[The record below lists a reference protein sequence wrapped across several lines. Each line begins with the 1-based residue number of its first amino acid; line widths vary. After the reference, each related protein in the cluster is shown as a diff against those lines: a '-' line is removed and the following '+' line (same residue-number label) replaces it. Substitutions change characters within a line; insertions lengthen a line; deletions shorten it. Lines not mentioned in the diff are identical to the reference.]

1 MDTNTEPQINSFAG
15 GLNSDDDLSVVATNQ
30 YIDARNIKI
39 SSYRGGEGRDNRH
52 GSLMPVQGVKLAGS
66 FAGEGNKV
74 VATGSIRDYGVI
86 VCIDENENKLKVYSF
101 KNAIGGTV
109 HDQDFNNIQKSRLVV
124 DAPLLPLDDEEK
136 YPDTFDIQLNYES
149 ENNIKLYLTD
159 SIHPIMVFNINSR
172 DERFVYTELD
182 KCLSYP
188 EAVCKPPVFEEYVPG
203 KIEFGVVSYCYQ
215 LYNRYGIHT
224 GASIQCQQIPIGNY
238 DFDNKYVKCGG
249 KQDAISNCGVKIS
262 IQILS
267 NYWHL
272 DYIKVF
278 RVQYTQNGQM
288 PIVSVIY
295 DAKINFDEEHDS
307 SELVINDVGNDPI
320 EHISVEE
327 LNSLQGVRIIPNSLA
342 SKDGFLFAA
351 NTKTIQTTIK
361 DFDKWDARAF
371 RFNYKN
377 ISTVTDID
385 GNNSFTIDAHGK
397 DIEDDSVA
405 VPPFDHDCYD
415 DTYNNINKEASLYSA
430 NFVFDSKYQ
439 WVGGSGKNIE
449 WRFVISSQVE
459 DSCVKENNTRKIGT
473 LYNYSQKE
481 NVQQNN
487 VFYIDKDFKP
497 SVIEKAKF
505 DPGINNNTWLIK
517 SLRRN
522 EIYRY
527 GIVLYDKYCQASPVK
542 WIADIRTPNVTDE
555 GFQLMSSNTIVNGK
569 RYELVIRN
577 LGIQF
582 MVKSLPEGCTGYQIV
597 RCARHESDIAT
608 ISQGVLSSPVSNA
621 YSRSYEGN
629 NDDYQITKYHMF
641 CPTGFL
647 TTNKFIEG
655 YYVHNQL
662 VGNGDDLESQCM
674 TNIDNDK
681 LLQFVSKE
689 ICYQPESFKQF
700 VKDKKYYLQK
710 QSFLF
715 GARGDYKFKDDQY
728 DFIGRG
734 DNGASYDYGPLI
746 GYNRENFKFII
757 PCISNCAVEL
767 FTGRNDD
774 GDARGD
780 FYVNNLTIERPYY
793 DNKTSEICYL
803 DAPYNPS
810 YFYQVNP
817 QAYKNKGIN
826 FVNLSHYFAATIG
839 GLGNDRP
846 YSYALIKDCIL
857 NFDRMYKDDDQSAS
871 ERMEKSGKFI
881 IQKAFAYI
889 KLYEQSI
896 EPVEFAISRFPKNI
910 DDFFNFGAVSKKR
923 NYIQDFQL
931 VDQIKW
937 DQAFKRN
944 FNKNN
949 DEQASSK
956 AYPNYAVSSGGVLFT
971 NMVTGGICN
980 DTNGN
985 ILASF
990 GNYNGGFKSDG
1001 TGKHG
1006 DKNACFGT
1014 GGKCL
1019 LLSCWYKEKGTAGA
1033 ISYYYPKNGNYY
1045 DNFEQE
1051 AYQTETDQPGGEVG
1065 LISYKII
1072 RPTLLG
1078 TYLTNLRQ
1086 QTTPYGGYSFTNRL
1100 TNIYYGDGNYFES
1113 KNKWNTVFDG
1123 DCHVETFEYTSMHK
1137 VYGAYKNGDKLQFPN
1152 THMITYSIPTESN
1165 IWCKFQYGWTFSSN
1179 ARDNYAS
1186 FIQAEPCEITEAYVQ
1201 KEPEYVYNS
1210 VYSVQNTSIP
1220 LAAYDGLN
1228 PQDYN
1233 KTIDTRVYYSD
1244 LKQNDEIIDS
1254 WCKFRSSNF
1263 IDVDQE
1269 YGPITDI
1276 CTFKN
1281 VLTFCQEQ
1289 SFGVLSVNDRSVATD
1304 NSGQNIVLGTG
1315 GVLDRY
1321 DYYSNTYGMHKQQF
1335 CSACTTGGLYW
1346 FDSHNNV
1353 ICLFDGQSV
1362 VQLSKQGKVQN
1373 ILNKYKK
1380 DDNFK
1385 VFYNNRYN
1393 EVIFNVLS
1401 DDMQIV
1407 YNEMLGK
1414 FTSTLTIPFDG
1425 AIQFFNGEYL
1435 VNKNDTVCVY
1445 QYDYL
1450 DESPKSTTR
1459 QLLSSYVKYVVA
1471 QQPLVTKVF
1480 DNQEIVTYE
1489 NLQLQDV
1496 IRDNDDYFSKNHK
1509 YVWQTESQKIE
1520 SSLEE
1525 QVTLRENNHRFAIP
1539 RADGLFGN
1547 RARGKV
1553 MICSIEDV
1561 KPNPAMAIQYI
1572 ITKYR
1577 QSWS

>member
-66 FAGEGNKV
+66 FAGDGNKV
-74 VATGSIRDYGVI
+74 VATGSIRDYGVV
-86 VCIDENENKLKVYSF
+86 VCIDENENRLKIYSF

-109 HDQDFNNIQKSRLVV
+109 HDQDFNDIQKSRLVV
-124 DAPLLPLDDEEK
+124 DAPLLPLDEGEE
-136 YPDTFDIQLNYES
+136 YPDVFDIQLNYES
-149 ENNIKLYLTD
+149 ENNIKLYLAD
-159 SIHPIMVFNINSR
+159 SKHPIMVFNINIDDSLIY
-172 DERFVYTELD
+172 DDLN

-249 KQDAISNCGVKIS
+249 KQGAISNCGVKIS
-262 IQILS
+262 IQIPS

-295 DAKINFDEEHDS
+295 DAKINFDEQHDS
-307 SELVINDVGNDPI
+307 TELVINDVGNDPI
-320 EHISVEE
+320 ENISVEE

-377 ISTVTDID
+377 ISTVTDIN
-385 GNNSFTIDAHGK
+385 GNNSFTIDAHEG
-397 DIEDDSVA
+397 IENDSVA

-430 NFVFDSKYQ
+430 NFVFDSKYR

-459 DSCVKENNTRKIGT
+459 DSCIKENNTRKIGT

-497 SVIEKAKF
+497 SIIQKAEF

-542 WIADIRTPNVTDE
+542 WIADIRTPNVTEE

-621 YSRSYEGN
+621 YSKSYEGN
-629 NDDYQITKYHMF
+629 NDDYQVTKYHMF

-655 YYVHNQL
+655 YNVHNQL
-662 VGNGDDLESQCM
+662 FYNGDDLSSQCM

-700 VKDKKYYLQK
+700 TKDKKYYLQK

-715 GARGDYKFKDDQY
+715 GARGDHKFTDDQY
-728 DFIGRG
+728 DSPR
-734 DNGASYDYGPLI
+734 NGSHNKDYGSLM
-746 GYNRENFKFII
+746 GFNKRTNFKFII

-780 FYVNNLTIERPYY
+780 IYVNKLTIERGYY
-793 DNKTSEICYL
+793 DPKISEICYL
-803 DAPYNPS
+803 DTPYNPS
-810 YFYQVNP
+810 YFYKVNP
-817 QAYKNKGIN
+817 QSHKALNTGKPDGIEGAL
-826 FVNLSHYFAATIG
+826 VDSGTIG
-839 GLGNDRP
+839 GLGKDRP

-857 NFDRMYKDDDQSAS
+857 NFDRLYNKDDQSAND
-871 ERMEKSGKFI
+871 RKEKSGKFI

-889 KLYEQSI
+889 KLYEQSVQ
-896 EPVEFAISRFPKNI
+896 PYEFIINRRPDPGDWWFDTVQKT
-910 DDFFNFGAVSKKR
+910 

-944 FNKNN
+944 FNKDN

-956 AYPNYAVSSGGVLFT
+956 AYTNYAVSAGGVLFT

-985 ILASF
+985 IFESF
-990 GNYNGGFKSDG
+990 GNYNGAFLADG
-1001 TGKHG
+1001 TGGHG
-1006 DKNACFGT
+1006 NKNACFGT

-1033 ISYYYPKNGNYY
+1033 ISYYYPENGNYY
-1045 DNFEQE
+1045 DSLKQE
-1051 AYQTETDQPGGEVG
+1051 DYQTDHTEIGD
-1065 LISYKII
+1065 IYKII

-1100 TNIYYGDGNYFES
+1100 TNIYYGDGNYFQS
-1113 KNKWNTVFDG
+1113 KNEWNTVFDG

-1137 VYGAYKNGDKLQFPN
+1137 VYGAYTKNGKAELQFPN

-1165 IWCKFQYGWTFSSN
+1165 IWCKFQHGWTFSSN

-1220 LAAYDGLN
+1220 LAAYDDLN

-1263 IDVDQE
+1263 IDVDQQ
-1269 YGPITDI
+1269 YGPITNI
-1276 CTFKN
+1276 STFKN
-1281 VLTFCQEQ
+1281 VLTFFQEQ

-1335 CSACTTGGLYW
+1335 CSVCTTGGMYW

-1362 VQLSKQGKVQN
+1362 IQLSKQGKVQN

-1393 EVIFNVLS
+1393 EVVFNVLS

-1407 YNEMLGK
+1407 YNEMIGK

-1435 VNKNDTVCVY
+1435 VKKNDTVCVY

-1450 DESPKSTTR
+1450 DESPKSTNQ

-1471 QQPLVTKVF
+1471 QQPLITKVF

-1496 IRDNDDYFSKNHK
+1496 IYDYDDYFSKNHK
-1509 YVWQTESQKIE
+1509 YTWQTESQKIE

-1525 QVTLRENNHRFAIP
+1525 QITLRENNHRFAIP

>member
-1 MDTNTEPQINSFAG
+1 MDTNNEPQINSFAG

-39 SSYRGGEGRDNRH
+39 SSYRGGESRDNRH

-66 FAGEGNKV
+66 FVGENNKV

-86 VCIDENENKLKVYSF
+86 VCIDKSNLKIYSF

-109 HDQDFNNIQKSRLVV
+109 HDQDFNNIQYSRLVT
-124 DAPLLPLDDEEK
+124 DAPLLPLNDGEE
-136 YPDTFDIQLNYES
+136 YPDVFNIQLNYES
-149 ENNIKLYLTD
+149 ENNIKLYLAD
-159 SIHPIMVFNINSR
+159 SFHPIMVFNINR
-172 DERFVYTELD
+172 DDRSLVYDDLD

-203 KIEFGVVSYCYQ
+203 KVEFGVVSYCYQ

-224 GASIQCQQIPIGNY
+224 DASIQCQQIPIGNY
-238 DFDNKYVKCGG
+238 DFDEKYVKCGG
-249 KQDAISNCGVKIS
+249 KQGAISNCGVKIS
-262 IQILS
+262 IQIPS
-267 NYWHL
+267 NYRNL

-295 DAKINFDEEHDS
+295 DAKIDFDEHDF
-307 SELVINDVGNDPI
+307 SELIINDVGNEPI
-320 EHISVEE
+320 EQISVEE

-361 DFDKWDARAF
+361 GFDKWDARAF
-371 RFNYKN
+371 RFNCEN
-377 ISTVTDID
+377 VSAVTDIN
-385 GNNSFTIDAHGK
+385 GNDVFKINAHNE
-397 DIEDDSVA
+397 DIESNSVT

-415 DTYNNINKEASLYSA
+415 DTYNNINKEASLHFD
-430 NFVFDSKYQ
+430 NFVFDSKYR

-449 WRFVISSQVE
+449 WRFVICPQVE

-481 NVQQNN
+481 NIQQNN

-497 SVIEKAKF
+497 SKIQKTDF
-505 DPGINNNTWLIK
+505 SPGINNNTWLIK

-542 WIADIRTPNVTDE
+542 WIADIRTPNVTED

-621 YSRSYEGN
+621 YSKQYEGDN
-629 NDDYQITKYHMF
+629 ANYEITKYHMF

-662 VGNGDDLESQCM
+662 VGDGKDKDSQCM
-674 TNIDNDK
+674 TNIDNDR

-700 VKDKKYYLQK
+700 IKDKKYYLQK

-715 GARGDYKFKDDQY
+715 GTRGDYKFSDDQY
-728 DFIGRG
+728 DSPR
-734 DNGASYDYGPLI
+734 NGNENTDYGSLT
-746 GYNRENFKFII
+746 GFNGRTNFKFII

-767 FTGRNDD
+767 FTGPYDN
-774 GDARGD
+774 GDARGT
-780 FYVNNLTIERPYY
+780 FYVNSLTV
-793 DNKTSEICYL
+793 NNALSKNSTICYL

-810 YFYQVNP
+810 YFYKVNP
-817 QAYKNKGIN
+817 Q
-826 FVNLSHYFAATIG
+826 SHKFRKYEDSLMIG
-839 GLGNDRP
+839 GLGNVRP
-846 YSYALIKDCIL
+846 YSYSLIKDCIL
-857 NFDRMYKDDDQSAS
+857 NFDRLYNRDNESADK
-871 ERMEKSGKFI
+871 RQEKAGKFI

-889 KLYEQSI
+889 KLYEQSTYPYQFI
-896 EPVEFAISRFPKNI
+896 TSYDDPFANI
-910 DDFFNFGAVSKKR
+910 QK
-923 NYIQDFQL
+923 NYIQEFQL

-944 FNKNN
+944 FNKDN

-956 AYPNYAVSSGGVLFT
+956 AYANYAVSAGGVLFT

-980 DTNGN
+980 DINGN
-985 ILASF
+985 IFESF
-990 GNYNGGFKSDG
+990 GNYNCAFQSDG
-1001 TGKHG
+1001 TGNPGNKPV
-1006 DKNACFGT
+1006 CFGT

-1019 LLSCWYKEKGTAGA
+1019 LLSCCYKEKGTAGA
-1033 ISYYYPKNGNYY
+1033 ASYYYPKNGNYY
-1045 DNFEQE
+1045 DSFEEE
-1051 AYQTETDQPGGEVG
+1051 ACQTEPGELGEM
-1065 LISYKII
+1065 IKIV

-1086 QTTPYGGYSFTNRL
+1086 QITPYGGYSFTNRL

-1113 KNKWNTVFDG
+1113 KNDWNTVFDG
-1123 DCHVETFEYTSMHK
+1123 DCHIETFEYTSMHK
-1137 VYGAYKNGDKLQFPN
+1137 VYGAYTKSGKSDLQFPN

-1165 IWCKFQYGWTFSSN
+1165 IWCRFQYGWTFSSN

-1220 LAAYDGLN
+1220 FAVYDDLN
-1228 PQDYN
+1228 PKDYN

-1263 IDVDQE
+1263 IDVDQQ

-1276 CTFKN
+1276 YTFKN
-1281 VLTFCQEQ
+1281 VLTFCQEK

-1335 CSACTTGGLYW
+1335 CAVCTTGGLYW

-1435 VNKNDTVCVY
+1435 IKKNDTVCVY

-1450 DESPKSTTR
+1450 DESPKSTTQ
-1459 QLLSSYVKYVVA
+1459 QLLSSYIKYVVA
-1471 QQPLVTKVF
+1471 QQPLITKVF
-1480 DNQEIVTYE
+1480 DNQEVVTYE

-1496 IRDNDDYFSKNHK
+1496 IRDDDDYFSKNHK
-1509 YVWQTESQKIE
+1509 YTWQTESQKIE

>member
-30 YIDARNIKI
+30 YIDARNVKI

-66 FAGEGNKV
+66 FAGESNKV
-74 VATGSIRDYGVI
+74 VATGSIRDYGVV
-86 VCIDENENKLKVYSF
+86 VCIDENENRLKIYSF
-101 KNAIGGTV
+101 KNAIGVTV
-109 HDQDFNNIQKSRLVV
+109 HDQDFNDIQKRSLVV
-124 DAPLLPLDDEEK
+124 NAPLLPLDKGQK
-136 YPDTFDIQLNYES
+136 YPDVFDIQLNYES
-149 ENNIKLYLTD
+149 ENNIKLYLAD
-159 SIHPIMVFNINSR
+159 SIHPIMVFNISN
-172 DERFVYTELD
+172 DFLYDDLN

-188 EAVCKPPVFEEYVPG
+188 EAVCKPPIFEEYVPG

-238 DFDNKYVKCGG
+238 DFDSKYVKCGG
-249 KQDAISNCGVKIS
+249 KQGAISNCGVKIS
-262 IQILS
+262 IQIPS

-295 DAKINFDEEHDS
+295 DAKVDFNEQDS
-307 SELVINDVGNDPI
+307 TDIVINDVGNDPI

-371 RFNYKN
+371 RFNYLN
-377 ISTVTDID
+377 TSTVTDVN
-385 GNNSFTIDAHGK
+385 GNNSFIIDAHGK

-415 DTYNNINKEASLYSA
+415 GTYNNINKAASLYYA
-430 NFVFDSKYQ
+430 NFVFDSEYR

-459 DSCVKENNTRKIGT
+459 DSCIKENNTRKIGT

-481 NVQQNN
+481 NIQQNN
-487 VFYIDKDFKP
+487 VFYIDKNFEP
-497 SVIEKAKF
+497 SIIEKAEF
-505 DPGINNNTWLIK
+505 NPGINKNTWLIK

-555 GFQLMSSNTIVNGK
+555 GFYLMSSNTIVNGK

-621 YSRSYEGN
+621 YSRQYEGKN
-629 NDDYQITKYHMF
+629 NEYYVTKYHMF

-655 YYVHNQL
+655 YNVHNQL
-662 VGNGDDLESQCM
+662 VWKGDDLASQCM

-689 ICYQPESFKQF
+689 VCYQPESFKQF
-700 VKDKKYYLQK
+700 IKDKKYYLQK

-715 GARGDYKFKDDQY
+715 GARGDYKFNDDQY
-728 DFIGRG
+728 DSPK
-734 DNGASYDYGPLI
+734 NGYTNTEYGMLI
-746 GYNRENFKFII
+746 GHNNRRNFKFVI

-767 FTGRNDD
+767 FTGPNND
-774 GDARGD
+774 GEARGT
-780 FYVNNLTIERPYY
+780 FYVNDIDVINMISKNSP
-793 DNKTSEICYL
+793 ICYL
-803 DAPYNPS
+803 DAPYNTS
-810 YFYQVNP
+810 YFYRTNP
-817 QAYKNKGIN
+817 QSYKNKGK
-826 FVNLSHYFAATIG
+826 TQIG
-839 GLGNDRP
+839 GLGYDRP

-857 NFDRMYKDDDQSAS
+857 NFDRLYNNDDQSANK
-871 ERMEKSGKFI
+871 RKEKSGKFI

-889 KLYEQSI
+889 KLYEQSAG
-896 EPVEFAISRFPKNI
+896 VQGFFDGNFAHN
-910 DDFFNFGAVSKKR
+910 DDWFGKSWI

-944 FNKNN
+944 FNKDNN
-949 DEQASSK
+949 EQASSK
-956 AYPNYAVSSGGVLFT
+956 TYTNYAISAGGALFT
-971 NMVTGGICN
+971 NMITGGICN

-985 ILASF
+985 IFESF
-990 GNYNGGFKSDG
+990 GNYSGGFKGDG
-1001 TGKHG
+1001 TGGKSN
-1006 DKNACFGT
+1006 KNVCFGT

-1019 LLSCWYKEKGTAGA
+1019 LLSCQYKETGTAGA
-1033 ISYYYPKNGNYY
+1033 FSYYYPKNGNYY
-1045 DNFEQE
+1045 DSLNEE
-1051 AYQTETDQPGGEVG
+1051 PYQIEPGDFGMIIKV
-1065 LISYKII
+1065 I

-1137 VYGAYKNGDKLQFPN
+1137 VYGAYTKNGKDELQFPN

-1165 IWCKFQYGWTFSSN
+1165 IWCKFQHGWTLSSN

-1186 FIQAEPCEITEAYVQ
+1186 FIQTEPCEITEAYVQ

-1210 VYSVQNTSIP
+1210 VYSVQNTSMP
-1220 LAAYDGLN
+1220 FAAYDDLN

-1269 YGPITDI
+1269 YGSITDI

-1281 VLTFCQEQ
+1281 VLTFFQEQ
-1289 SFGVLSVNDRSVATD
+1289 SFGILSVNDRSVATD

-1335 CSACTTGGLYW
+1335 CSVCTTGGLYW

-1380 DDNFK
+1380 NDNFK
-1385 VFYNNRYN
+1385 VFYNNKYN
-1393 EVIFNVLS
+1393 EVVFNILS

-1435 VNKNDTVCVY
+1435 VKKNDTVCVY

-1450 DESPKSTTR
+1450 DESPKSTNQ

-1489 NLQLQDV
+1489 NLQLQDT
-1496 IRDNDDYFSKNHK
+1496 IYDEDDYFSKNHK

-1525 QVTLRENNHRFAIP
+1525 QITLRENNHRFAIP

-1553 MICSIEDV
+1553 MICSIEDI
-1561 KPNPAMAIQYI
+1561 KPNPATAIQYI

>member
-1 MDTNTEPQINSFAG
+1 MGTNTEPQINSFAG

-74 VATGSIRDYGVI
+74 VATGSIRDYGVV
-86 VCIDENENKLKVYSF
+86 VCIDENENRLKVYSF

-109 HDQDFNNIQKSRLVV
+109 HDQDFNDIQKSSIVV
-124 DAPLLPLDDEEK
+124 DAPLLPLGKGEK

-149 ENNIKLYLTD
+149 ENNIKLYLAD
-159 SIHPIMVFNINSR
+159 SIHPIMVFNISN
-172 DERFVYTELD
+172 DFLYQELD

-215 LYNRYGIHT
+215 LYNRYGIRT

-238 DFDNKYVKCGG
+238 DFDNRYVKCGG
-249 KQDAISNCGVKIS
+249 KQGAQSNCGVKIS
-262 IQILS
+262 IQIPRD
-267 NYWHL
+267 YWHL

-295 DAKINFDEEHDS
+295 DAKVNFNEQDS
-307 SELVINDVGNDPI
+307 TELIINDVGNDPI
-320 EHISVEE
+320 EYISVEE

-371 RFNYKN
+371 RFNYENK
-377 ISTVTDID
+377 STVTDVN
-385 GNNSFTIDAHGK
+385 GNDTFTIDAHEH

-415 DTYNNINKEASLYSA
+415 GTYNNINKEASLYSA
-430 NFVFDSKYQ
+430 NFVFDSKYR

-459 DSCVKENNTRKIGT
+459 DSCIKENNTRKIGT

-487 VFYIDKDFKP
+487 VFYIDKNFKP
-497 SVIEKAKF
+497 SIIEKAEF
-505 DPGINNNTWLIK
+505 DPGINKNTWLIK

-542 WIADIRTPNVTDE
+542 WIADIRTPNVTEE

-597 RCARHESDIAT
+597 RCSRHESDIAT

-621 YSRSYEGN
+621 YSKAYEGN
-629 NDDYQITKYHMF
+629 NDDYQVTKYHMF

-662 VGNGDDLESQCM
+662 VGDGKDSESQCM

-700 VKDKKYYLQK
+700 TKDKKYYLQK

-728 DFIGRG
+728 DFVGKG
-734 DNGASYDYGPLI
+734 DNEAQYDYGPLV
-746 GYNRENFKFII
+746 GYNRRTNFKFII

-780 FYVNNLTIERPYY
+780 IYVNDLTIERGYADP
-793 DNKTSEICYL
+793 KTSEICYL
-803 DAPYNPS
+803 DAPYNPN
-810 YFYQVNP
+810 YFYEINP
-817 QAYKNKGIN
+817 QAHKHKGRN
-826 FVNLSHYFAATIG
+826 LFDPLHHFVATVG

-846 YSYALIKDCIL
+846 YSCALIKDCIL
-857 NFDRMYKDDDQSAS
+857 NFDRLYNNDEQSAN
-871 ERMEKSGKFI
+871 ERKEKSGKFI

-889 KLYEQSI
+889 KLYEQSVQ
-896 EPVEFAISRFPKNI
+896 PYEFIINRRP
-910 DDFFNFGAVSKKR
+910 DPGDWWWFNTVQKT

-944 FNKNN
+944 FNKGG

-956 AYPNYAVSSGGVLFT
+956 AYPNYAVSAGGALFT

-985 ILASF
+985 IFGSF

-1001 TGKHG
+1001 TGTHG
-1006 DKNACFGT
+1006 NKNACFGT

-1019 LLSCWYKEKGTAGA
+1019 LLSCLYKERGTAGA
-1033 ISYYYPKNGNYY
+1033 ISYYYPENGNYY
-1045 DNFEQE
+1045 DSLKQE
-1051 AYQTETDQPGGEVG
+1051 EYQTDHTEIGE
-1065 LISYKII
+1065 IYKII

-1086 QTTPYGGYSFTNRL
+1086 QITPYGGYSFTNRL

-1165 IWCKFQYGWTFSSN
+1165 IWCRFQYGWTFSSN

-1186 FIQAEPCEITEAYVQ
+1186 FIQSEPCEITEAYVQ

-1220 LAAYDGLN
+1220 LAAYDDLN

-1362 VQLSKQGKVQN
+1362 TQLSKQAKVQN

-1435 VNKNDTVCVY
+1435 VKKNDTVCIY

-1450 DESPKSTTR
+1450 DESPKSTNQ

-1471 QQPLVTKVF
+1471 QQPLITKVF

-1489 NLQLQDV
+1489 NLQLQDT
-1496 IRDNDDYFSKNHK
+1496 IRDDDDYFSKNHK
-1509 YVWQTESQKIE
+1509 YTWQTESQKIE
-1520 SSLEE
+1520 SNLEE
-1525 QVTLRENNHRFAIP
+1525 QITLRENNHRFAIP

-1553 MICSIEDV
+1553 MICSIEDI

>member
-66 FAGEGNKV
+66 FAGESNKV
-74 VATGSIRDYGVI
+74 VATGSIRDYGVV
-86 VCIDENENKLKVYSF
+86 VCIDENENRLKIYSF

-109 HDQDFNNIQKSRLVV
+109 HDQDFNNIQNSRLVV
-124 DAPLLPLDDEEK
+124 NAPLLPLDDGEK
-136 YPDTFDIQLNYES
+136 YPDAFDIQLNYES
-149 ENNIKLYLTD
+149 ENNIKLYLAD
-159 SIHPIMVFNINSR
+159 SIHPIMIFNISN
-172 DERFVYTELD
+172 DFLYDDLN

-249 KQDAISNCGVKIS
+249 KQGAISNCGVKIS
-262 IQILS
+262 IQIPS

-295 DAKINFDEEHDS
+295 DAKVGFNEQDS
-307 SELVINDVGNDPI
+307 TDIVINDVGNDPI

-377 ISTVTDID
+377 ISAVTDIN

-415 DTYNNINKEASLYSA
+415 DTCNNINKEASLYPA

-481 NVQQNN
+481 NIQQNN
-487 VFYIDKDFKP
+487 VFYIDKDFNP
-497 SVIEKAKF
+497 SIIEKAEF
-505 DPGINNNTWLIK
+505 DPGINKNTWLIK

-542 WIADIRTPNVTDE
+542 WIADIRTPNVTEE
-555 GFQLMSSNTIVNGK
+555 GFQLMQSNTIVDGK

-621 YSRSYEGN
+621 YSRQYEGN
-629 NDDYQITKYHMF
+629 SNDYQVTKYHMF

-655 YYVHNQL
+655 YDVHNQL
-662 VGNGDDLESQCM
+662 VGNGKDSASQCM

-700 VKDKKYYLQK
+700 TKDKKYYLQK

-715 GARGDYKFKDDQY
+715 GARGDYKFNDDQY
-728 DFIGRG
+728 DSPK
-734 DNGASYDYGPLI
+734 NGYTNTEYGKLI
-746 GYNRENFKFII
+746 GLKGRRNFKFII

-767 FTGRNDD
+767 FTGPGDN
-774 GDARGD
+774 GDARGT
-780 FYVNNLTIERPYY
+780 FYVNDI
-793 DNKTSEICYL
+793 DVINKISKNSIICYL
-803 DAPYNPS
+803 DAPYNIS
-810 YFYQVNP
+810 YFYKINP
-817 QAYKNKGIN
+817 QSHKNKGITQIG
-826 FVNLSHYFAATIG
+826 LEADYASIG
-839 GLGNDRP
+839 GLGYDRP

-857 NFDRMYKDDDQSAS
+857 NFDRLYNNDDQSANK
-871 ERMEKSGKFI
+871 RKEKSGKFI

-889 KLYEQSI
+889 KLYEQGAG
-896 EPVEFAISRFPKNI
+896 VQ
-910 DDFFNFGAVSKKR
+910 DFFNGNFTFNDYWFGKAQI

-949 DEQASSK
+949 EEQTSSK
-956 AYPNYAVSSGGVLFT
+956 TYTNYAVSAGGAIFT
-971 NMVTGGICN
+971 NMITGGICN

-985 ILASF
+985 IFESF
-990 GNYNGGFKSDG
+990 GNYSGGFKGDG
-1001 TGKHG
+1001 TGKNFN
-1006 DKNACFGT
+1006 KNVCFGA

-1019 LLSCWYKEKGTAGA
+1019 LLSCQYKETGTAGA
-1033 ISYYYPKNGNYY
+1033 FSYYYPENGNYY
-1045 DNFEQE
+1045 DSLSEE
-1051 AYQTETDQPGGEVG
+1051 PYQTEPSDFGMITKV
-1065 LISYKII
+1065 I

-1113 KNKWNTVFDG
+1113 GNKWNTVFDG
-1123 DCHVETFEYTSMHK
+1123 DCHIETFEYTSMHK
-1137 VYGAYKNGDKLQFPN
+1137 VYGAYTKNGKDELHFPN

-1165 IWCKFQYGWTFSSN
+1165 IWCKFQHGWTLSSN

-1186 FIQAEPCEITEAYVQ
+1186 FIQSEPCEITEAYVQ
-1201 KEPEYVYNS
+1201 KEPEYIYNS
-1210 VYSVQNTSIP
+1210 VYSVQNTSMP
-1220 LAAYDGLN
+1220 FAAYDDLN

-1281 VLTFCQEQ
+1281 VLTFFQEQ
-1289 SFGVLSVNDRSVATD
+1289 SFGVLSVNDRSIATD

-1335 CSACTTGGLYW
+1335 CSVCTTGGLYW

-1380 DDNFK
+1380 NDNFK

-1393 EVIFNVLS
+1393 EVVFSILS

-1435 VNKNDTVCVY
+1435 VKKNDAVYIY

-1450 DESPKSTTR
+1450 DGSPKSTTQ

-1489 NLQLQDV
+1489 NLQLQDTM
-1496 IRDNDDYFSKNHK
+1496 RDDNDYFSKNHK

-1525 QVTLRENNHRFAIP
+1525 QITLRENNHRFAIP

-1553 MICSIEDV
+1553 MICSIEDI
-1561 KPNPAMAIQYI
+1561 KPNPATAIQYI

>member
-86 VCIDENENKLKVYSF
+86 VCVDENENRLKIYSF

-109 HDQDFNNIQKSRLVV
+109 HDQDFDNIQKSRLVV
-124 DAPLLPLDDEEK
+124 NAPLLPLDDGEK
-136 YPDTFDIQLNYES
+136 YPDVFDIQLNYES
-149 ENNIKLYLTD
+149 ENNIKLYLAD
-159 SIHPIMVFNINSR
+159 SKHPIMVFNINSR
-172 DERFVYTELD
+172 DKSFVYTDLD

-188 EAVCKPPVFEEYVPG
+188 EAICKPPVFEEYVPG

-238 DFDNKYVKCGG
+238 DFDSKYVKCGG
-249 KQDAISNCGVKIS
+249 KQGAISNCGVKIS
-262 IQILS
+262 IQIPS

-295 DAKINFDEEHDS
+295 DAKVNFDEYNA
-307 SELVINDVGNDPI
+307 SELIINDVGNDPI
-320 EHISVEE
+320 EQISVEE

-371 RFNYKN
+371 RFNYENTSIVKDVN
-377 ISTVTDID
+377 GDNV
-385 GNNSFTIDAHGK
+385 FKIDAHNK
-397 DIEDDSVA
+397 DIESDSVA

-415 DTYNNINKEASLYSA
+415 DTYNDINKEASLYSA
-430 NFVFDSKYQ
+430 NFVFDSKYR

-487 VFYIDKDFKP
+487 VFYIDKNFKP
-497 SVIEKAKF
+497 SIIEKAEF

-542 WIADIRTPNVTDE
+542 WIADIRTPNVTED

-655 YYVHNQL
+655 YDVHNQL
-662 VGNGDDLESQCM
+662 VWNGDDLTSQCM

-700 VKDKKYYLQK
+700 TKDKKYYLQK

-715 GARGDYKFKDDQY
+715 GARGDYKFADDQY
-728 DFIGRG
+728 DSPR
-734 DNGASYDYGPLI
+734 NGSTNTDYGSLT
-746 GYNRENFKFII
+746 GFNGRENFKFII

-780 FYVNNLTIERPYY
+780 IYVNNLTIERNYY
-793 DNKTSEICYL
+793 DPKTSEICYL
-803 DAPYNPS
+803 DTPYNPS
-810 YFYQVNP
+810 YFYKVNP
-817 QAYKNKGIN
+817 Q
-826 FVNLSHYFAATIG
+826 SHKARNPVG

-857 NFDRMYKDDDQSAS
+857 NFDRLYNNDHESADK
-871 ERMEKSGKFI
+871 RQEKSGKFI

-889 KLYEQSI
+889 KLYEQSVQ
-896 EPVEFAISRFPKNI
+896 PYEFIINRRPDPGDWWFDTVQKT
-910 DDFFNFGAVSKKR
+910 

-949 DEQASSK
+949 DEQMSSK
-956 AYPNYAVSSGGVLFT
+956 AYTNYAVSAGGVLFT
-971 NMVTGGICN
+971 NMITGGICN

-985 ILASF
+985 IFASF
-990 GNYNGGFKSDG
+990 GNYNGGFKNDG
-1001 TGKHG
+1001 TGTHG
-1006 DKNACFGT
+1006 NKNACFGT

-1033 ISYYYPKNGNYY
+1033 ISYYYPENGNYY
-1045 DNFEQE
+1045 DSLKQE
-1051 AYQTETDQPGGEVG
+1051 NPQTEPGEIGE
-1065 LISYKII
+1065 IFKII

-1086 QTTPYGGYSFTNRL
+1086 QITPYGGYSFTNRL

-1113 KNKWNTVFDG
+1113 KNEWHTVFDG

-1137 VYGAYKNGDKLQFPN
+1137 VYGAYKGEKNLDFPN

-1220 LAAYDGLN
+1220 LAVYDDLN

-1335 CSACTTGGLYW
+1335 CEVCTTGGLYW

-1362 VQLSKQGKVQN
+1362 TQLSKQGKVQN

-1380 DDNFK
+1380 NDNFN

-1393 EVIFNVLS
+1393 EVVFNVLS
-1401 DDMQIV
+1401 GDMQIV

-1435 VNKNDTVCVY
+1435 IKKNDIVYAY

-1450 DESPKSTTR
+1450 DGSPKSTTQ

-1489 NLQLQDV
+1489 NLQLQATISDQ
-1496 IRDNDDYFSKNHK
+1496 DDYFSKNHK

-1520 SSLEE
+1520 SNLEE
-1525 QVTLRENNHRFAIP
+1525 QITLRENNHRFVIP

>member
-1 MDTNTEPQINSFAG
+1 MGTNTEPQINSFAG

-74 VATGSIRDYGVI
+74 VATGSIRDYGVV
-86 VCIDENENKLKVYSF
+86 VCIDENENRLKVYSF

-109 HDQDFNNIQKSRLVV
+109 HDQDFNDIQKSSIVV
-124 DAPLLPLDDEEK
+124 DAPLLPLGKGEK

-149 ENNIKLYLTD
+149 ENNIKLYLAD
-159 SIHPIMVFNINSR
+159 SIHPIMVFNISN
-172 DERFVYTELD
+172 DFLYQELD

-238 DFDNKYVKCGG
+238 DFDNRYVKCGG
-249 KQDAISNCGVKIS
+249 KQGAQSNCGVKIS
-262 IQILS
+262 IQIPRD
-267 NYWHL
+267 YWHL

-295 DAKINFDEEHDS
+295 DAKVNFNEQDS
-307 SELVINDVGNDPI
+307 TELIINDVGNDPI
-320 EHISVEE
+320 EYISVEE

-371 RFNYKN
+371 RFNYENK
-377 ISTVTDID
+377 STVTDVN
-385 GNNSFTIDAHGK
+385 GNDTFTIDAHEH

-415 DTYNNINKEASLYSA
+415 GTYNNINKEASLYSA
-430 NFVFDSKYQ
+430 NFVFDSKYR

-459 DSCVKENNTRKIGT
+459 DSCIKENNTRKIGT

-487 VFYIDKDFKP
+487 VFYIDKNFKP
-497 SVIEKAKF
+497 SIIEKAEF
-505 DPGINNNTWLIK
+505 DPGINKNTWLIK

-542 WIADIRTPNVTDE
+542 WIADIRTPNVTEE

-597 RCARHESDIAT
+597 RCSRHESDIAT

-621 YSRSYEGN
+621 YSKAYEGN
-629 NDDYQITKYHMF
+629 NDDYQVTKYHMF

-662 VGNGDDLESQCM
+662 VGDGKDSESQCM

-700 VKDKKYYLQK
+700 TKDKKYYLQK

-728 DFIGRG
+728 DFVGKG
-734 DNGASYDYGPLI
+734 DNEARYDYGPLV
-746 GYNRENFKFII
+746 GYNKRTNFKFII

-780 FYVNNLTIERPYY
+780 IYVNDLTIERGYADP
-793 DNKTSEICYL
+793 KTSEICYL
-803 DAPYNPS
+803 DAPYNPN
-810 YFYQVNP
+810 YFYEINP
-817 QAYKNKGIN
+817 QAHKHKGPN
-826 FVNLSHYFAATIG
+826 FIDPLHYFVATVG

-846 YSYALIKDCIL
+846 YSCALIKDCIL
-857 NFDRMYKDDDQSAS
+857 NFDRLYNNDEQSAN
-871 ERMEKSGKFI
+871 ERKEKSGKFI

-889 KLYEQSI
+889 KLYEQSVQ
-896 EPVEFAISRFPKNI
+896 PYEFIINRRP
-910 DDFFNFGAVSKKR
+910 DPGDWWWFNTVQKT

-931 VDQIKW
+931 IDQIKW

-944 FNKNN
+944 FNKGG

-956 AYPNYAVSSGGVLFT
+956 AYPNYAVSAGGALFT

-985 ILASF
+985 IFGSF

-1001 TGKHG
+1001 TGTHG
-1006 DKNACFGT
+1006 NKNACFGT

-1019 LLSCWYKEKGTAGA
+1019 LLSCWYKERGTAGA
-1033 ISYYYPKNGNYY
+1033 ISYYYPENGNYY
-1045 DNFEQE
+1045 DSLKQE
-1051 AYQTETDQPGGEVG
+1051 EYQTDHTEIGE
-1065 LISYKII
+1065 IYKII

-1086 QTTPYGGYSFTNRL
+1086 QITPYGGYSFTNRL

-1165 IWCKFQYGWTFSSN
+1165 IWCRFQYGWTFSSN

-1186 FIQAEPCEITEAYVQ
+1186 FIQSEPCEITEAYVQ

-1220 LAAYDGLN
+1220 LAAYDDLN

-1362 VQLSKQGKVQN
+1362 TQLSKQAKVQN

-1435 VNKNDTVCVY
+1435 VKKNDTVCIY

-1450 DESPKSTTR
+1450 DESPKSTNQ

-1471 QQPLVTKVF
+1471 QQPLITKVF

-1489 NLQLQDV
+1489 NLQLQDT
-1496 IRDNDDYFSKNHK
+1496 IRDDDDYFSKNHK
-1509 YVWQTESQKIE
+1509 YTWQTESQKIE
-1520 SSLEE
+1520 SNLEE
-1525 QVTLRENNHRFAIP
+1525 QITLRENNHRFAIP

-1553 MICSIEDV
+1553 MICSIEDI

>member
-66 FAGEGNKV
+66 FAGEDNKV
-74 VATGSIRDYGVI
+74 VATGSIRNYGVI
-86 VCIDENENKLKVYSF
+86 VCIDENNLKIYSF

-109 HDQDFNNIQKSRLVV
+109 HDQDFNNIQNSRLVV
-124 DAPLLPLDDEEK
+124 DAPLLPLDDGEK
-136 YPDTFDIQLNYES
+136 YPDAFDIQLNYES
-149 ENNIKLYLTD
+149 ENNIKLYLAD

-172 DERFVYTELD
+172 DESLVYTDLD

-188 EAVCKPPVFEEYVPG
+188 ESVCKPPVFEEYVPG

-249 KQDAISNCGVKIS
+249 KQGAISNCGVKIS
-262 IQILS
+262 IQIPS

-295 DAKINFDEEHDS
+295 DAKINFNEEHDF

-320 EHISVEE
+320 EYISVEE

-371 RFNYKN
+371 RFNYLNK
-377 ISTVTDID
+377 STVTDVNGD
-385 GNNSFTIDAHGK
+385 NSFTIDAHGK

-415 DTYNNINKEASLYSA
+415 DTYNNINKEASMYDAS
-430 NFVFDSKYQ
+430 FSFDSKYQ

-487 VFYIDKDFKP
+487 VFYINKDFEP
-497 SVIEKAKF
+497 SIIEKAEF
-505 DPGINNNTWLIK
+505 DPGINKNTWLIK

-542 WIADIRTPNVTDE
+542 WIADIRTPNVVE
-555 GFQLMSSNTIVNGK
+555 AGFQLMSSNTIVNGK

-577 LGIQF
+577 LGVQF

-621 YSRSYEGN
+621 YSRQFEGN
-629 NDDYQITKYHMF
+629 NDDYWITKYHMF

-655 YYVHNQL
+655 YNVHEQL
-662 VGNGDDLESQCM
+662 VKDGKNSRSQCM

-700 VKDKKYYLQK
+700 TKDKKYYLQK

-715 GARGDYKFKDDQY
+715 GARGDHKFRDDQY
-728 DFIGRG
+728 DFTGWG
-734 DNGASYDYGPLI
+734 HNGSQYDYGPLV
-746 GYNRENFKFII
+746 GYNKRTSFKFII

-767 FTGRNDD
+767 FTGPGDN
-774 GDARGD
+774 GDARGV
-780 FYVNNLTIERPYY
+780 FYVNNLTV
-793 DNKTSEICYL
+793 DNYLYKDSTICYL
-803 DAPYNPS
+803 DTPFNPS
-810 YFYQVNP
+810 YFYKVNP
-817 QAYKNKGIN
+817 QSHKSKGIN
-826 FVNLSHYFAATIG
+826 NSDKHHYFTATIG
-839 GLGNDRP
+839 GLGSDRP
-846 YSYALIKDCIL
+846 YSYALAKDCIL
-857 NFDRMYKDDDQSAS
+857 NFDRLYNSDDWSANN
-871 ERMEKSGKFI
+871 RKEKSGKFI

-889 KLYEQSI
+889 KLYEQSPYI
-896 EPVEFAISRFPKNI
+896 QAFFLPSI
-910 DDFFNFGAVSKKR
+910 DWGTNFYR
-923 NYIQDFQL
+923 DYIQDFQL

-944 FNKNN
+944 FNNDNN
-949 DEQASSK
+949 EQMSAKS
-956 AYPNYAVSSGGVLFT
+956 YPNYAVSAGGALFV

-980 DTNGN
+980 DSNYN
-985 ILASF
+985 ILEAF
-990 GNYNGGFKSDG
+990 GNYNGGFKYDG
-1001 TGKHG
+1001 TGNHG
-1006 DKNACFGT
+1006 DKSACFGT

-1019 LLSCWYKEKGTAGA
+1019 LLSCLYKERGTAGGNF
-1033 ISYYYPKNGNYY
+1033 YYYPKNGNYY
-1045 DNFEQE
+1045 DRLERGQLNKDGAEI
-1051 AYQTETDQPGGEVG
+1051 DNG
-1065 LISYKII
+1065 LNII

-1113 KNKWNTVFDG
+1113 INKWNTVFDG

-1137 VYGAYKNGDKLQFPN
+1137 VYGIYTKDGSNNLQFPN

-1165 IWCKFQYGWTFSSN
+1165 IWCKFQHGWTFSSN
-1179 ARDNYAS
+1179 AIDNYAS

-1201 KEPEYVYNS
+1201 KDPEYVYNS
-1210 VYSVQNTSIP
+1210 VYSVYNTSVP
-1220 LAAYDGLN
+1220 LAAYDDLN

-1244 LKQNDEIIDS
+1244 LKQNDETIDS

-1281 VLTFCQEQ
+1281 VLTFFQEQ
-1289 SFGVLSVNDRSVATD
+1289 SFGVLSVNDRSVAID
-1304 NSGQNIVLGTG
+1304 NSRQNIVLGTG

-1335 CSACTTGGLYW
+1335 CSAYTTGGLYW

-1362 VQLSKQGKVQN
+1362 VQLSKQGKIQN

-1380 DDNFK
+1380 NDNFK

-1393 EVIFNVLS
+1393 EVVFNILS

-1435 VNKNDTVCVY
+1435 VKKNDTVCVY

-1450 DESPKSTTR
+1450 DESPKSTNQ

-1509 YVWQTESQKIE
+1509 YTWQTESQKIE

-1525 QVTLRENNHRFAIP
+1525 QITLRENNHRFVIP

-1553 MICSIEDV
+1553 MICSIEDI

>member
-1 MDTNTEPQINSFAG
+1 MDINTEPQINSFAG

-66 FAGEGNKV
+66 FAGDCNKV
-74 VATGSIRDYGVI
+74 VATGSIRDYGVV
-86 VCIDENENKLKVYSF
+86 VCIDENENRLKIYSF

-109 HDQDFNNIQKSRLVV
+109 HDQDFNDIQKSRLVV
-124 DAPLLPLDDEEK
+124 DAPLLPLDKGDQ

-149 ENNIKLYLTD
+149 ENNIKLYLAD
-159 SIHPIMVFNINSR
+159 SKHPIMVFNINIDDSLIY
-172 DERFVYTELD
+172 DDLN

-249 KQDAISNCGVKIS
+249 KQGAISNCGVKIS
-262 IQILS
+262 IQIPS

-278 RVQYTQNGQM
+278 RVQYTQNGHM

-295 DAKINFDEEHDS
+295 DAKINFDEQHDS
-307 SELVINDVGNDPI
+307 SEFVINDVGNDPI
-320 EHISVEE
+320 ENISVEE

-371 RFNYKN
+371 RFNCKN
-377 ISTVTDID
+377 ISIVTDVNGD
-385 GNNSFTIDAHGK
+385 NSFIIDAHEYC
-397 DIEDDSVA
+397 IEDDSVA

-415 DTYNNINKEASLYSA
+415 DTYNNINKEASLYSS
-430 NFVFDSKYQ
+430 NFVFDSKYR

-459 DSCVKENNTRKIGT
+459 DSCIKEKNTRKIGT

-497 SVIEKAKF
+497 SIIQKAEF
-505 DPGINNNTWLIK
+505 DPGINSNTWLIK

-542 WIADIRTPNVTDE
+542 WIADIRTPNVTEE

-582 MVKSLPEGCTGYQIV
+582 MIKSLPEGCTGYQIV

-621 YSRSYEGN
+621 YSRQYEGD
-629 NDDYQITKYHMF
+629 NDDYQVTKYHMF

-655 YYVHNQL
+655 YNVHNQL
-662 VGNGDDLESQCM
+662 FYNGDDLSSQCM

-689 ICYQPESFKQF
+689 VCYQPESFKQF
-700 VKDKKYYLQK
+700 IKDKKYYLQK

-715 GARGDYKFKDDQY
+715 GARGDYKFNDDQY
-728 DFIGRG
+728 DSPR
-734 DNGASYDYGPLI
+734 NGSYNEDYGSLT
-746 GYNRENFKFII
+746 GFDGRKNFKFII

-767 FTGRNDD
+767 FTGQYND
-774 GDARGD
+774 GDGRGNI
-780 FYVNNLTIERPYY
+780 YVNGINVIG
-793 DNKTSEICYL
+793 TSKNSTICYL

-810 YFYQVNP
+810 YFYKVNP
-817 QAYKNKGIN
+817 Q
-826 FVNLSHYFAATIG
+826 SHKERNSGNIG
-839 GLGNDRP
+839 GLGKDRP

-857 NFDRMYKDDDQSAS
+857 NFDRLYNNDDESADK
-871 ERMEKSGKFI
+871 RQEKTGKFI

-896 EPVEFAISRFPKNI
+896 SPQEFYNGDHNSF
-910 DDFFNFGAVSKKR
+910 DDWLNNFVTIQNK

-944 FNKNN
+944 FNKDN

-956 AYPNYAVSSGGVLFT
+956 AYPNYAVSAGGALFT
-971 NMVTGGICN
+971 NMITGGICN

-985 ILASF
+985 IFASF
-990 GNYNGGFKSDG
+990 GNYNGGFKNDG
-1001 TGKHG
+1001 TGTHG
-1006 DKNACFGT
+1006 DKSVCFGT

-1045 DNFEQE
+1045 DSLEQE
-1051 AYQTETDQPGGEVG
+1051 LPQTEPGEIG
-1065 LISYKII
+1065 LVFKTV

-1113 KNKWNTVFDG
+1113 KNEWNTVFDG

-1137 VYGAYKNGDKLQFPN
+1137 VYGAYTKNGKSELQFPN

-1165 IWCKFQYGWTFSSN
+1165 IWCKFQHGWTFSSN

-1220 LAAYDGLN
+1220 LAAYDDLN

-1263 IDVDQE
+1263 IDVDQQ
-1269 YGPITDI
+1269 YGPITNI
-1276 CTFKN
+1276 STFKN
-1281 VLTFCQEQ
+1281 VLTFFQEQ

-1335 CSACTTGGLYW
+1335 CSVCTTGGMYW

-1380 DDNFK
+1380 DNNFK

-1393 EVIFNVLS
+1393 EVVFNVLS

-1435 VNKNDTVCVY
+1435 VKKNDTVCVY

-1450 DESPKSTTR
+1450 DESPKSTNK

-1496 IRDNDDYFSKNHK
+1496 IYDYDDYFSKNHK
-1509 YVWQTESQKIE
+1509 YTWYTESQKIE

-1525 QVTLRENNHRFAIP
+1525 QITLRENNHRFAIP

>member
-39 SSYRGGEGRDNRH
+39 SSYRGLEGRDNRH

-66 FAGEGNKV
+66 FTGQSNKV
-74 VATGSIRDYGVI
+74 VATGSIRDYGVV
-86 VCIDENENKLKVYSF
+86 VCIDENENRLKIYSF

-109 HDQDFNNIQKSRLVV
+109 HDQDFNDIQKISLVAN
-124 DAPLLPLDDEEK
+124 APLLPLDKGQK
-136 YPDTFDIQLNYES
+136 YPDVFDIQLNYES
-149 ENNIKLYLTD
+149 ENNIKLYLAD
-159 SIHPIMVFNINSR
+159 SIHPIMVFNISN
-172 DERFVYTELD
+172 DFLYDDLN

-188 EAVCKPPVFEEYVPG
+188 EAVCKPPIFEEYVPG

-238 DFDNKYVKCGG
+238 DFDSKYVKCGG
-249 KQDAISNCGVKIS
+249 KQGAISNCGVKIS
-262 IQILS
+262 IQIPS

-295 DAKINFDEEHDS
+295 DAKVNFNEQDS
-307 SELVINDVGNDPI
+307 TDIVINDVGNDPI

-342 SKDGFLFAA
+342 YKDGFLFAA

-371 RFNYKN
+371 RFNYQN
-377 ISTVTDID
+377 ISTVTDVN
-385 GNNSFTIDAHGK
+385 GNNSFIINAHGK
-397 DIEDDSVA
+397 DIEDDSVE

-415 DTYNNINKEASLYSA
+415 GIYNDINKEATLYSL
-430 NFVFDSKYQ
+430 NFVFDSEYR
-439 WVGGSGKNIE
+439 WIGGSGKNIE
-449 WRFVISSQVE
+449 WRFVISSQIE
-459 DSCVKENNTRKIGT
+459 DSCIKENNERKIGT

-481 NVQQNN
+481 NIQQNN
-487 VFYIDKDFKP
+487 VFYIDKSFKP
-497 SVIEKAKF
+497 SIIEKAEF
-505 DPGINNNTWLIK
+505 DTGINKNTWLIK

-621 YSRSYEGN
+621 YSRQYEGKN
-629 NDDYQITKYHMF
+629 NEYYVTKYHMF

-662 VGNGDDLESQCM
+662 VGDGHDIASQCM

-689 ICYQPESFKQF
+689 VCYQPESFKQF
-700 VKDKKYYLQK
+700 TKDKKYYLQK

-715 GARGDYKFKDDQY
+715 GARGDHKFNDDQY
-728 DFIGRG
+728 DSPK
-734 DNGASYDYGPLI
+734 NGGENTDYGTLI
-746 GYNRENFKFII
+746 GHNKRKNFKFVI

-767 FTGRNDD
+767 FTGPYDN
-774 GDARGD
+774 GDARGT
-780 FYVNNLTIERPYY
+780 FHVNDINVINDLSKNST
-793 DNKTSEICYL
+793 ICYL
-803 DAPYNPS
+803 DAPYNIS
-810 YFYQVNP
+810 YFYRTNP
-817 QAYKNKGIN
+817 QSYKNKGTKYA
-826 FVNLSHYFAATIG
+826 SIG

-857 NFDRMYKDDDQSAS
+857 DFDRLYNNDDQSANK
-871 ERMEKSGKFI
+871 RKEKSGKFI

-889 KLYEQSI
+889 KLYEQGIGVQDFSDGNTI
-896 EPVEFAISRFPKNI
+896 DYNDWFERFQT
-910 DDFFNFGAVSKKR
+910 

-944 FNKNN
+944 FNKDNE
-949 DEQASSK
+949 EQSSSK
-956 AYPNYAVSSGGVLFT
+956 TYTNYAISAGGVLFT
-971 NMVTGGICN
+971 NMITGGICN
-980 DTNGN
+980 DTNDN
-985 ILASF
+985 IFEQF
-990 GNYNGGFKSDG
+990 GNYSGGFKDDG
-1001 TGKHG
+1001 TGGKSN
-1006 DKNACFGT
+1006 KNVCFGT

-1019 LLSCWYKEKGTAGA
+1019 LLSCQYKEFGTAGA
-1033 ISYYYPKNGNYY
+1033 FSYCYPKNGNYY
-1045 DNFEQE
+1045 DYLLQEQW
-1051 AYQTETDQPGGEVG
+1051 QTEYDGPIINIKV
-1065 LISYKII
+1065 I

-1086 QTTPYGGYSFTNRL
+1086 QATPYGGYSFTNRL

-1113 KNKWNTVFDG
+1113 ENKWNTVFDG

-1137 VYGAYKNGDKLQFPN
+1137 VYGAYTKNGKDELQFPN

-1165 IWCKFQYGWTFSSN
+1165 IWCKFQHGWTFGSN

-1186 FIQAEPCEITEAYVQ
+1186 FIQTEPCEITEAYVQ

-1210 VYSVQNTSIP
+1210 VYSVQNTSMP
-1220 LAAYDGLN
+1220 FAAYDDLN

-1269 YGPITDI
+1269 YGPITNI

-1281 VLTFCQEQ
+1281 VLTFFQEQ

-1321 DYYSNTYGMHKQQF
+1321 DYYGNTYGMHKQQF
-1335 CSACTTGGLYW
+1335 CSVCTTGGLYW

-1380 DDNFK
+1380 NDNFK

-1393 EVIFNVLS
+1393 EVVFNILS

-1435 VNKNDTVCVY
+1435 VKKNDTVCVY

-1450 DESPKSTTR
+1450 DESPKSTNQ

-1489 NLQLQDV
+1489 NLQLQDT
-1496 IRDNDDYFSKNHK
+1496 IYDEDDYFSKNHK

-1525 QVTLRENNHRFAIP
+1525 QITLRENNHRFAIP

-1553 MICSIEDV
+1553 MICSIEDI
-1561 KPNPAMAIQYI
+1561 KPNPATAIQYI

>member
-66 FAGEGNKV
+66 FAGQSNKV
-74 VATGSIRDYGVI
+74 VATGSIRDYGVV
-86 VCIDENENKLKVYSF
+86 VCIDENENRLKIYSF

-109 HDQDFNNIQKSRLVV
+109 HDQDFNDIQKISLVAN
-124 DAPLLPLDDEEK
+124 APLLPLDKGQK
-136 YPDTFDIQLNYES
+136 YPDVFDIQLNYES
-149 ENNIKLYLTD
+149 ENNIKLYLAD
-159 SIHPIMVFNINSR
+159 SIHPIMIFNISN
-172 DERFVYTELD
+172 DFLYDDLN

-188 EAVCKPPVFEEYVPG
+188 EAVCKPPIFEEYVPG
-203 KIEFGVVSYCYQ
+203 KMEFGVVSYCYQ

-238 DFDNKYVKCGG
+238 DFDSRYVKSGG
-249 KQDAISNCGVKIS
+249 KQGAISNCGVKIS
-262 IQILS
+262 IQIPS

-295 DAKINFDEEHDS
+295 DAKVDFNEQDS
-307 SELVINDVGNDPI
+307 TDIVINDVGNDPI
-320 EHISVEE
+320 EYISVEE

-371 RFNYKN
+371 RFNYRN
-377 ISTVTDID
+377 TSTVTDVN
-385 GNNSFTIDAHGK
+385 GNNSFIIDAHGK

-415 DTYNNINKEASLYSA
+415 GTYNNINEEDSLYSA
-430 NFVFDSKYQ
+430 VFVFDSEYR

-459 DSCVKENNTRKIGT
+459 DSCIKENNTRKIGT

-481 NVQQNN
+481 NIQQNN
-487 VFYIDKDFKP
+487 VFYIDKKFKP
-497 SVIEKAKF
+497 SIIEKAEF
-505 DPGINNNTWLIK
+505 NPGINKNTWLIK

-555 GFQLMSSNTIVNGK
+555 GFQLMSSNTIVNGE

-621 YSRSYEGN
+621 YSRQYDGGGN
-629 NDDYQITKYHMF
+629 GYYITKYHTF

-662 VGNGDDLESQCM
+662 ASDGSELTSQCM

-689 ICYQPESFKQF
+689 VCYQPESFKQF
-700 VKDKKYYLQK
+700 TKDKKYYLQK

-715 GARGDYKFKDDQY
+715 GARGDYKFNDDQY
-728 DFIGRG
+728 DSPK
-734 DNGASYDYGPLI
+734 NGGTNTDYGELI
-746 GYNRENFKFII
+746 GYDKRSNYKFVI

-767 FTGRNDD
+767 FTGPYDSGDSRGVFQVNDMEVIND
-774 GDARGD
+774 LSVDS
-780 FYVNNLTIERPYY
+780 P
-793 DNKTSEICYL
+793 ICYL
-803 DAPYNPS
+803 DAPYNIS
-810 YFYQVNP
+810 YFYRTNP
-817 QAYKNKGIN
+817 QSFKDKGK
-826 FVNLSHYFAATIG
+826 TQIG
-839 GLGNDRP
+839 GLGSDMT

-857 NFDRMYKDDDQSAS
+857 NFDRLYNNDYQSANK
-871 ERMEKSGKFI
+871 RKEKSGRFI

-889 KLYEQSI
+889 KLYEQGAG
-896 EPVEFAISRFPKNI
+896 VQEFNNGTTEQF
-910 DDFFNFGAVSKKR
+910 DDWFEKFQT

-944 FNKNN
+944 FNKDGN
-949 DEQASSK
+949 EQASSK
-956 AYPNYAVSSGGVLFT
+956 AYTNYAISAGGALFI
-971 NMVTGGICN
+971 NMITGGLCN
-980 DTNGN
+980 DTNDTIFGQ
-985 ILASF
+985 F
-990 GNYNGGFKSDG
+990 GNYSGGFKGDG
-1001 TGKHG
+1001 TAKYLY
-1006 DKNACFGT
+1006 KNACFGT

-1019 LLSCWYKEKGTAGA
+1019 LLSCWYKETGTAGA

-1045 DNFEQE
+1045 DSMDAEP
-1051 AYQTETDQPGGEVG
+1051 YQTGPSDFGMLV
-1065 LISYKII
+1065 KVV

-1086 QTTPYGGYSFTNRL
+1086 QTTPYGGYSFANRL

-1113 KNKWNTVFDG
+1113 ENKWNTVFDG

-1137 VYGAYKNGDKLQFPN
+1137 VYGAYTRNGTDELQPPN

-1165 IWCKFQYGWTFSSN
+1165 IWCKFQHGWTLSSN

-1201 KEPEYVYNS
+1201 KEPEYAYNS
-1210 VYSVQNTSIP
+1210 VYSVQNTSMP
-1220 LAAYDGLN
+1220 FAAYDDLN

-1263 IDVDQE
+1263 IDTDQE

-1281 VLTFCQEQ
+1281 VLTFFQEQ
-1289 SFGVLSVNDRSVATD
+1289 SFGVLSVNYRSVATD

-1335 CSACTTGGLYW
+1335 CSVCTTGGLYW

-1380 DDNFK
+1380 NDNFK

-1393 EVIFNVLS
+1393 EVVFNILS

-1435 VNKNDTVCVY
+1435 VKKNDTVCVY

-1450 DESPKSTTR
+1450 DESPKSTNQ
-1459 QLLSSYVKYVVA
+1459 QLLSSYVKYIVA

-1489 NLQLQDV
+1489 NLQLQDT
-1496 IRDNDDYFSKNHK
+1496 IYDEDDYFSKNHK

-1525 QVTLRENNHRFAIP
+1525 QITLRENNHRFAIP

-1553 MICSIEDV
+1553 MICSIEDI
-1561 KPNPAMAIQYI
+1561 KPNPATAIQYI

>member
-124 DAPLLPLDDEEK
+124 DAPLLPLDKGQK
-136 YPDTFDIQLNYES
+136 YPDVFDIQLNYES

-203 KIEFGVVSYCYQ
+203 NIEFGVVSYCYQ

-262 IQILS
+262 IQIPS

-377 ISTVTDID
+377 ISTVTDVNGD
-385 GNNSFTIDAHGK
+385 NSFTIDAHGK
-397 DIEDDSVA
+397 DIEDDFVA

-497 SVIEKAKF
+497 SIIEKAEF
-505 DPGINNNTWLIK
+505 DPGINKNTWLIK

-542 WIADIRTPNVTDE
+542 WIADIRTPNVTEE

-621 YSRSYEGN
+621 YSRQYEASG
-629 NDDYQITKYHMF
+629 DYQITKYHMF

-655 YYVHNQL
+655 YNVHNQL
-662 VGNGDDLESQCM
+662 VGDGKDGESQCM

-700 VKDKKYYLQK
+700 TKDKKYYLQK

-715 GARGDYKFKDDQY
+715 GARGDYKFRDDQY
-728 DFIGRG
+728 DTNKDMYDSVGIKF
-734 DNGASYDYGPLI
+734 DYGPLL
-746 GYNRENFKFII
+746 GVSDRKDYKFII

-767 FTGRNDD
+767 FTGRNND

-780 FYVNNLTIERPYY
+780 IYVNNLTVERGYY
-793 DNKTSEICYL
+793 DPKTSEICYL
-803 DAPYNPS
+803 DTPYNPS
-810 YFYQVNP
+810 YFYKVNP
-817 QAYKNKGIN
+817 QSHKNKGLN
-826 FVNLSHYFAATIG
+826 MVGTLTWTDALVG
-839 GLGNDRP
+839 GLGTDRP

-857 NFDRMYKDDDQSAS
+857 NFDRLYNNDDQSAND
-871 ERMEKSGKFI
+871 RKEKSGKFI

-889 KLYEQSI
+889 KLYEQSVQ
-896 EPVEFAISRFPKNI
+896 PYEFIINRRPDPGDWWFYTVQKT
-910 DDFFNFGAVSKKR
+910 

-944 FNKNN
+944 FNKND
-949 DEQASSK
+949 DEQMSSK
-956 AYPNYAVSSGGVLFT
+956 AYPNYAVSAGGVLFA

-985 ILASF
+985 IFTAF
-990 GNYNGGFKSDG
+990 GNYNGAFRFDN
-1001 TGKHG
+1001 TGNYGK
-1006 DKNACFGT
+1006 KNACFGT

-1019 LLSCWYKEKGTAGA
+1019 LLSCQYKEKGTAGA
-1033 ISYYYPKNGNYY
+1033 ISYYYPENGNYY
-1045 DNFEQE
+1045 DSLKQE
-1051 AYQTETDQPGGEVG
+1051 DPQTDHTEIGE
-1065 LISYKII
+1065 IFKIV

-1137 VYGAYKNGDKLQFPN
+1137 VYGAYKGSKSLDFPN

-1165 IWCKFQYGWTFSSN
+1165 IWCKFQHGWTFSSN

-1220 LAAYDGLN
+1220 LAAYDDLN

-1233 KTIDTRVYYSD
+1233 KTIDVRVYYSD
-1244 LKQNDEIIDS
+1244 LKQNDEIIDN

-1276 CTFKN
+1276 CIFKN
-1281 VLTFCQEQ
+1281 VLTFFQEQ

-1380 DDNFK
+1380 NDNFK

-1393 EVIFNVLS
+1393 EVVFNVLS

-1435 VNKNDTVCVY
+1435 IKKNDIVCAY

-1450 DESPKSTTR
+1450 DGSPKSTTQ

-1489 NLQLQDV
+1489 NLQLQATISDQ
-1496 IRDNDDYFSKNHK
+1496 DDYFSKNHK

-1520 SSLEE
+1520 SNLEE
-1525 QVTLRENNHRFAIP
+1525 QITLRENNHRFAIP

>member
-1 MDTNTEPQINSFAG
+1 MDTNNEPQINSFAG

-39 SSYRGGEGRDNRH
+39 SSYRGGESRDNRH

-66 FAGEGNKV
+66 FVGQNNKV

-86 VCIDENENKLKVYSF
+86 VCIDKSNLKIYSF
-101 KNAIGGTV
+101 KNAIGGTI
-109 HDQDFNNIQKSRLVV
+109 HDYDFNNIQYSRLVT
-124 DAPLLPLDDEEK
+124 DAPLLPLNDGEE
-136 YPDTFDIQLNYES
+136 YPDVFNIQLNYES
-149 ENNIKLYLTD
+149 ENNIKLYLAD
-159 SIHPIMVFNINSR
+159 SFHPIMVFNINR
-172 DERFVYTELD
+172 DDRSFVYNDLN

-188 EAVCKPPVFEEYVPG
+188 EAVCKPPVFEQYVPG

-224 GASIQCQQIPIGNY
+224 DASIQCQQIPIGNY
-238 DFDNKYVKCGG
+238 DFDKKYVTCGG
-249 KQDAISNCGVKIS
+249 KQGSISNCGVKIS
-262 IQILS
+262 IQIPS
-267 NYWHL
+267 NYRNL

-288 PIVSVIY
+288 PIVSMIY
-295 DAKINFDEEHDS
+295 DAKIDFDEHDFS
-307 SELVINDVGNDPI
+307 KLIINDVGNEPI
-320 EHISVEE
+320 EQISVEE

-351 NTKTIQTTIK
+351 NIKTIQTTIK
-361 DFDKWDARAF
+361 GFDKWDARAF
-371 RFNYKN
+371 RFNCEN
-377 ISTVTDID
+377 VSIVTDIN
-385 GNNSFTIDAHGK
+385 GNDVFKINAHNE
-397 DIEDDSVA
+397 DIESDSVT

-415 DTYNNINKEASLYSA
+415 DTYNNINKEVSLRYD
-430 NFVFDSKYQ
+430 NFVFDSKYR
-439 WVGGSGKNIE
+439 WIGGSGKNIE

-459 DSCVKENNTRKIGT
+459 DSCIKENNTRKIGT
-473 LYNYSQKE
+473 LYNYSKKE
-481 NVQQNN
+481 NIQQNN
-487 VFYIDKDFKP
+487 VFYINKDFKP
-497 SVIEKAKF
+497 SIIEKTDF
-505 DPGINNNTWLIK
+505 GPGINNNTWLIK

-542 WIADIRTPNVTDE
+542 WIADIRTPNVTEE
-555 GFQLMSSNTIVNGK
+555 GFQLMSSNTIVNDK

-608 ISQGVLSSPVSNA
+608 ISQGVISLPVSNA
-621 YSRSYEGN
+621 YSKQYEGDN
-629 NDDYQITKYHMF
+629 ANYEITKYHMF

-647 TTNKFIEG
+647 TTNMFIEG
-655 YYVHNQL
+655 YYVHDQL
-662 VGNGDDLESQCM
+662 VGNGRQKDSQCM

-700 VKDKKYYLQK
+700 IKDKKYYLQK

-715 GARGDYKFKDDQY
+715 GARGDYKFSDDQY
-728 DFIGRG
+728 DSPR
-734 DNGASYDYGPLI
+734 NGNENTDYGSLT
-746 GYNRENFKFII
+746 GFNGRTDFKFII

-767 FTGRNDD
+767 FTGPNDN
-774 GDARGD
+774 GDARGT
-780 FYVNNLTIERPYY
+780 FYVNSLTI
-793 DNKTSEICYL
+793 DNQLSKNSTICYL

-810 YFYQVNP
+810 YFYKVNP
-817 QAYKNKGIN
+817 Q
-826 FVNLSHYFAATIG
+826 SHKFRKYEDSLMIG
-839 GLGNDRP
+839 GLGNVRP
-846 YSYALIKDCIL
+846 YSYSLIKDCIL
-857 NFDRMYKDDDQSAS
+857 NFDRLYNRDDESADK
-871 ERMEKSGKFI
+871 RQEKVGKFI

-889 KLYEQSI
+889 KLYEQSTYPHQVI
-896 EPVEFAISRFPKNI
+896 TPDDDWFISTQK
-910 DDFFNFGAVSKKR
+910 

-944 FNKNN
+944 FNKDN

-956 AYPNYAVSSGGVLFT
+956 AYTNYAVSAGGALFT

-980 DTNGN
+980 DTNSN
-985 ILASF
+985 IFESF
-990 GNYNGGFKSDG
+990 GNYNCAFQNDG
-1001 TGKHG
+1001 TDNPSNKP
-1006 DKNACFGT
+1006 ACFGT

-1019 LLSCWYKEKGTAGA
+1019 LLSCHYKEKCTAGA
-1033 ISYYYPKNGNYY
+1033 DSYYYPKNGNYY
-1045 DNFEQE
+1045 DSFEEE
-1051 AYQTETDQPGGEVG
+1051 AYKTEPGELGEMF
-1065 LISYKII
+1065 KIV

-1086 QTTPYGGYSFTNRL
+1086 QITPYGGYSFINRL

-1113 KNKWNTVFDG
+1113 KNDWNTVFDG
-1123 DCHVETFEYTSMHK
+1123 DCHIETFEYTSMHK
-1137 VYGAYKNGDKLQFPN
+1137 VYGAYTKSGKSDLQFPN

-1165 IWCKFQYGWTFSSN
+1165 IWCRFQYGWTFSSN
-1179 ARDNYAS
+1179 SRDNYAS

-1220 LAAYDGLN
+1220 LAAYDDLN

-1244 LKQNDEIIDS
+1244 LKQNDETIDS

-1335 CSACTTGGLYW
+1335 CEACTTGGLYW

-1362 VQLSKQGKVQN
+1362 VQLSKQCKVQN

-1380 DDNFK
+1380 NDNFN

-1393 EVIFNVLS
+1393 EVVFNVLS

-1407 YNEMLGK
+1407 YNEMIGK

-1435 VNKNDTVCVY
+1435 VKKNDNVCVY

-1450 DESPKSTTR
+1450 DGSPKSTNQ

-1496 IRDNDDYFSKNHK
+1496 IYDKDDYFSKNHK
-1509 YVWQTESQKIE
+1509 YTWQTESQKIE

-1525 QVTLRENNHRFAIP
+1525 QITLRENNHRFAIP

>member
-66 FAGEGNKV
+66 FAGDGNKV
-74 VATGSIRDYGVI
+74 VATGSIRDYGVV
-86 VCIDENENKLKVYSF
+86 VCIDENENRLKIYSF

-109 HDQDFNNIQKSRLVV
+109 HDQDFNDIQKSRLVV
-124 DAPLLPLDDEEK
+124 DAPLLSLDKGDQ
-136 YPDTFDIQLNYES
+136 YPDVFDIRLNYES
-149 ENNIKLYLTD
+149 ENNIKLYLAD
-159 SIHPIMVFNINSR
+159 SKHPIMVFNISN
-172 DERFVYTELD
+172 DFLYDDLN

-249 KQDAISNCGVKIS
+249 KQGAISNCGVKIS
-262 IQILS
+262 IQIPS
-267 NYWHL
+267 DYWHL

-288 PIVSVIY
+288 PIISVIY
-295 DAKINFDEEHDS
+295 DAKINFDEQHDY

-361 DFDKWDARAF
+361 DFNKWDARAF
-371 RFNYKN
+371 RFNYEN
-377 ISTVTDID
+377 ISTVTDIN
-385 GNNSFTIDAHGK
+385 GNNSFTIDAHNK
-397 DIEDDSVA
+397 DIEDDSIA

-415 DTYNNINKEASLYSA
+415 DTYNNINKEASLYST
-430 NFVFDSKYQ
+430 NFVFDSKYR
-439 WVGGSGKNIE
+439 WIGGSGKNIE

-459 DSCVKENNTRKIGT
+459 DSCIKENNTRKIGT

-487 VFYIDKDFKP
+487 VFYIDKDLKP
-497 SVIEKAKF
+497 SIIEKAEF
-505 DPGINNNTWLIK
+505 DPGINSNTWLIK

-542 WIADIRTPNVTDE
+542 WIADIRTPNVTEE

-621 YSRSYEGN
+621 YSKSYEGN
-629 NDDYQITKYHMF
+629 NDDYQVTKYHMF

-655 YYVHNQL
+655 YNVHNQL
-662 VGNGDDLESQCM
+662 VYNGDDLSSQCM

-689 ICYQPESFKQF
+689 VCYQPESFKQF
-700 VKDKKYYLQK
+700 IKDKKYYLQK

-715 GARGDYKFKDDQY
+715 GARGDYKFNDDQY
-728 DFIGRG
+728 DSPR
-734 DNGASYDYGPLI
+734 NGSYNEDYGSLT
-746 GYNRENFKFII
+746 GFNGRSNFKFII

-767 FTGRNDD
+767 FTGQYDNGD
-774 GDARGD
+774 GKGGI
-780 FYVNNLTIERPYY
+780 YVNGINVIG
-793 DNKTSEICYL
+793 TSKNSTICYL

-810 YFYQVNP
+810 YFYKVNP
-817 QAYKNKGIN
+817 Q
-826 FVNLSHYFAATIG
+826 SHKARNQGNIG
-839 GLGNDRP
+839 GLGKDRP
-846 YSYALIKDCIL
+846 YSYALTKDCIL
-857 NFDRMYKDDDQSAS
+857 NFDRLYNNDNESADK
-871 ERMEKSGKFI
+871 RQEKTGKFI

-896 EPVEFAISRFPKNI
+896 SPQEFFDGNHTSI
-910 DDFFNFGAVSKKR
+910 DDWLNNFNTIQKKK
-923 NYIQDFQL
+923 YIQDFQL

-944 FNKNN
+944 FNKDN

-956 AYPNYAVSSGGVLFT
+956 AYHNYAVSAGGALFT
-971 NMVTGGICN
+971 NMITGGICN

-985 ILASF
+985 IFGSF
-990 GNYNGGFKSDG
+990 GNYNGGFKNDG
-1001 TGKHG
+1001 TGTHG
-1006 DKNACFGT
+1006 DKSVCFGT

-1045 DNFEQE
+1045 DSLEQE
-1051 AYQTETDQPGGEVG
+1051 LPQTEPGEIG
-1065 LISYKII
+1065 LVFKTV

-1113 KNKWNTVFDG
+1113 KNEWNTVFDG

-1137 VYGAYKNGDKLQFPN
+1137 VYGAYTKNGKDELQFPN

-1165 IWCKFQYGWTFSSN
+1165 IWCKFQHGWTFSSN

-1220 LAAYDGLN
+1220 LAAYDDLN
-1228 PQDYN
+1228 TQDYN

-1263 IDVDQE
+1263 IDVDQQ
-1269 YGPITDI
+1269 YGPITNI
-1276 CTFKN
+1276 LTFKN

-1335 CSACTTGGLYW
+1335 CSVCTTGGMYW

-1393 EVIFNVLS
+1393 EVVFNVLS

-1407 YNEMLGK
+1407 YNEMIGK

-1435 VNKNDTVCVY
+1435 VKKNDTVCVY

-1450 DESPKSTTR
+1450 DESPKSTNQ

-1471 QQPLVTKVF
+1471 QQPLITKVF

-1496 IRDNDDYFSKNHK
+1496 IYDYDDYFSKNHK
-1509 YVWQTESQKIE
+1509 YLWQTESQKIE

-1525 QVTLRENNHRFAIP
+1525 QITLRENNHRFAIP

>member
-66 FAGEGNKV
+66 FAGESNKV
-74 VATGSIRDYGVI
+74 VVTGSIRDYGVV
-86 VCIDENENKLKVYSF
+86 VCIDENENRLKIYSF

-109 HDQDFNNIQKSRLVV
+109 HDQDFNNIQNSRLVV
-124 DAPLLPLDDEEK
+124 DAPLLPLDDGEK
-136 YPDTFDIQLNYES
+136 YPDAFDIQLNYES
-149 ENNIKLYLTD
+149 ENNIKLYLAD
-159 SIHPIMVFNINSR
+159 SIHTIMVFNINSR
-172 DERFVYTELD
+172 DERFVYTDLD

-238 DFDNKYVKCGG
+238 DFDSKYVKCGG
-249 KQDAISNCGVKIS
+249 KQGAISNCGVKIS
-262 IQILS
+262 IQIPS

-320 EHISVEE
+320 ERISVEE

-342 SKDGFLFAA
+342 SKNGFLFAA

-371 RFNYKN
+371 RFNFQKK
-377 ISTVTDID
+377 STVTDVNGD
-385 GNNSFTIDAHGK
+385 NLFVIDAHGK

-405 VPPFDHDCYD
+405 VPPFDHDCYND
-415 DTYNNINKEASLYSA
+415 AYNNINKEAGLYST
-430 NFVFDSKYQ
+430 NFIFDSKFQ

-459 DSCVKENNTRKIGT
+459 DSCVKENNTRKMGT

-487 VFYIDKDFKP
+487 VFYIDRNLKP
-497 SVIEKAKF
+497 SIIEKAEF
-505 DPGINNNTWLIK
+505 DPGINKNTWLIK

-542 WIADIRTPNVTDE
+542 WIADIRTPNVMDD
-555 GFQLMSSNTIVNGK
+555 GFELMSSNTIVNGM

-621 YSRSYEGN
+621 YSRQFEGN
-629 NDDYQITKYHMF
+629 NDDYWVTKYHMF

-655 YYVHNQL
+655 YNVHDQL
-662 VGNGDDLESQCM
+662 VRDGKDSKSQCM

-700 VKDKKYYLQK
+700 TKDKKYYLQK

-715 GARGDYKFKDDQY
+715 GARGDHKFRDDEY
-728 DFIGRG
+728 DFTGG
-734 DNGASYDYGPLI
+734 GNYGSYCYYGPLV
-746 GYNRENFKFII
+746 GYNKRTSFKFII

-767 FTGRNDD
+767 FTGPGDN
-774 GDARGD
+774 GDARGE
-780 FYVNNLTIERPYY
+780 FYVNNLTINNRIFK
-793 DNKTSEICYL
+793 DSTICYL

-810 YFYQVNP
+810 LFYKVNP
-817 QAYKNKGIN
+817 QSHKNKGNYSI
-826 FVNLSHYFAATIG
+826 IG

-846 YSYALIKDCIL
+846 YSYALAKDCIL
-857 NFDRMYKDDDQSAS
+857 NFDRLYNSDDQSAND
-871 ERMEKSGKFI
+871 RKEKSGKFI

-889 KLYEQSI
+889 KLYEQSAF
-896 EPVEFAISRFPKNI
+896 VQ
-910 DDFFNFGAVSKKR
+910 DFFTGTFTPSDWPPLSYR
-923 NYIQDFQL
+923 DYIQDFQL

-944 FNKNN
+944 FNNDNN
-949 DEQASSK
+949 EQMSSK
-956 AYPNYAVSSGGVLFT
+956 SYPNYAVSAGGALFV
-971 NMVTGGICN
+971 NMITGGICN
-980 DTNGN
+980 DSDFN
-985 ILASF
+985 ILESF
-990 GNYNGGFKSDG
+990 GNYNGGFKNDG
-1001 TGKHG
+1001 TGTHG

-1019 LLSCWYKEKGTAGA
+1019 LLSCQYGERGTGGA
-1033 ISYYYPKNGNYY
+1033 FSYYYPKNGNYY
-1045 DNFEQE
+1045 DSLQIETMSVDH
-1051 AYQTETDQPGGEVG
+1051 TEYGEIRNIV
-1065 LISYKII
+1065 

-1113 KNKWNTVFDG
+1113 INKWNTVFDG

-1137 VYGAYKNGDKLQFPN
+1137 VYGTYTKDGKDNLQFPN

-1165 IWCKFQYGWTFSSN
+1165 IWCKFQHGWTFSSN

-1201 KEPEYVYNS
+1201 KDPEYVYNS
-1210 VYSVQNTSIP
+1210 VYSVYNTSMP
-1220 LAAYDGLN
+1220 LAAYDDLN

-1233 KTIDTRVYYSD
+1233 KTMDTRVYYSD

-1269 YGPITDI
+1269 YGSITDI

-1281 VLTFCQEQ
+1281 VLTFFQEQ

-1335 CSACTTGGLYW
+1335 CSVCTTGGLYW

-1380 DDNFK
+1380 DNNFK

-1435 VNKNDTVCVY
+1435 VKKNDTVCVY

-1450 DESPKSTTR
+1450 DESPKSTTQ

-1471 QQPLVTKVF
+1471 QQPLITKMF
-1480 DNQEIVTYE
+1480 DNQEIITYE

-1496 IRDNDDYFSKNHK
+1496 IYDQDDYFSKNHK
-1509 YVWQTESQKIE
+1509 YIWQTESQKIE
-1520 SSLEE
+1520 SNLEE
-1525 QVTLRENNHRFAIP
+1525 QITLRENNHRFAIP

-1561 KPNPAMAIQYI
+1561 KPNPATAIQYI

>member
-66 FAGEGNKV
+66 FAGDGNKV
-74 VATGSIRDYGVI
+74 VATGSIRDYGVV
-86 VCIDENENKLKVYSF
+86 VCIDENENRLKIYSF

-109 HDQDFNNIQKSRLVV
+109 HDQDFNNIQNSKLVA
-124 DAPLLPLDDEEK
+124 DAQLLQLDKGDE

-149 ENNIKLYLTD
+149 ENNIKLYLAD
-159 SIHPIMVFNINSR
+159 SKHPIMVFNINR
-172 DERFVYTELD
+172 DDSLIYDDLN

-249 KQDAISNCGVKIS
+249 KQGAISNCGVKIS
-262 IQILS
+262 IQIPG

-295 DAKINFDEEHDS
+295 DAKVNFNEQDS
-307 SELVINDVGNDPI
+307 TQLVINDVGNDPI
-320 EHISVEE
+320 ENISVEE

-351 NTKTIQTTIK
+351 NTKTIQTTIN

-377 ISTVTDID
+377 ISTVTDIN
-385 GNNSFTIDAHGK
+385 GNNSFTIDAHEG
-397 DIEDDSVA
+397 IENDSVV

-430 NFVFDSKYQ
+430 NFVFDSKYR

-459 DSCVKENNTRKIGT
+459 DSCIKENNTRKIGT

-497 SVIEKAKF
+497 SIIQKAEF

-542 WIADIRTPNVTDE
+542 WIADIRTPNVTEE

-582 MVKSLPEGCTGYQIV
+582 MVKNLPEGCTGYQIV

-621 YSRSYEGN
+621 YSKSYEGN
-629 NDDYQITKYHMF
+629 NDDYQVTKYHMF

-655 YYVHNQL
+655 YNVHNQL
-662 VGNGDDLESQCM
+662 VWEGDDLSSQCM

-700 VKDKKYYLQK
+700 IKDKKYYLQK

-715 GARGDYKFKDDQY
+715 GARGDYKFNDDQY
-728 DFIGRG
+728 DSPR
-734 DNGASYDYGPLI
+734 NGSYNEDYGSLT
-746 GYNRENFKFII
+746 GFNGRSNFKFII

-767 FTGRNDD
+767 FTGQYDN
-774 GDARGD
+774 GDARGNIC
-780 FYVNNLTIERPYY
+780 VNGIDVIGVSKNST
-793 DNKTSEICYL
+793 ICYL

-810 YFYQVNP
+810 YFYKVNP
-817 QAYKNKGIN
+817 Q
-826 FVNLSHYFAATIG
+826 SHKARNPGNIDGMVG
-839 GLGNDRP
+839 GLGNKRP
-846 YSYALIKDCIL
+846 YSYSLIKDCIL
-857 NFDRMYKDDDQSAS
+857 NFDRLYNNDNESADK
-871 ERMEKSGKFI
+871 RQEKTGKFI

-896 EPVEFAISRFPKNI
+896 SPQQFYNCNHTSI
-910 DDFFNFGAVSKKR
+910 DDWLNNFNTIQNK

-944 FNKNN
+944 FNKDN

-956 AYPNYAVSSGGVLFT
+956 AYPNYAVSAGGALFT
-971 NMVTGGICN
+971 NMITGGICN

-985 ILASF
+985 IFGSF
-990 GNYNGGFKSDG
+990 GNYNGGFKNDG
-1001 TGKHG
+1001 TGTHG
-1006 DKNACFGT
+1006 DKSVCFGT

-1045 DNFEQE
+1045 DSLEQE
-1051 AYQTETDQPGGEVG
+1051 AYQTEPGEIG
-1065 LISYKII
+1065 LVFKTV

-1113 KNKWNTVFDG
+1113 KNEWNTVFDG

-1137 VYGAYKNGDKLQFPN
+1137 VYGAYTKNGKDELQFPN

-1165 IWCKFQYGWTFSSN
+1165 IWCKFQHGWTFSSN

-1210 VYSVQNTSIP
+1210 VYSVYNTSIP
-1220 LAAYDGLN
+1220 LAAYDDLN

-1254 WCKFRSSNF
+1254 WCKFKSSNF
-1263 IDVDQE
+1263 IDVDQQ
-1269 YGPITDI
+1269 YGPITNI
-1276 CTFKN
+1276 STFKN
-1281 VLTFCQEQ
+1281 ILTFFQEQ

-1335 CSACTTGGLYW
+1335 CAVCTTGGMYW

-1353 ICLFDGQSV
+1353 ICLFDGHGV

-1380 DDNFK
+1380 ENNFK

-1393 EVIFNVLS
+1393 EVVFNVLS

-1435 VNKNDTVCVY
+1435 VKKNDTVCVY

-1450 DESPKSTTR
+1450 DESPKSTN
-1459 QLLSSYVKYVVA
+1459 QQSLSSYVKYVVA

-1496 IRDNDDYFSKNHK
+1496 IYDDDDYFSKNHK

-1525 QVTLRENNHRFAIP
+1525 QITLRENNHRFAIP
-1539 RADGLFGN
+1539 RVDGLFGN

-1553 MICSIEDV
+1553 MICSIEDI
-1561 KPNPAMAIQYI
+1561 KPNPAIAIQYI

>member
-1 MDTNTEPQINSFAG
+1 MDTNIEPQINSFAG

-66 FAGEGNKV
+66 FAGESNKV
-74 VATGSIRDYGVI
+74 VATGSIRDYGVV

-109 HDQDFNNIQKSRLVV
+109 HDQDFNDIQKSSLVV
-124 DAPLLPLDDEEK
+124 DAPLLPLDKGEK

-149 ENNIKLYLTD
+149 ENNIKLYLAD
-159 SIHPIMVFNINSR
+159 SIHPIMVFNISN
-172 DERFVYTELD
+172 DFLYTDLD

-238 DFDNKYVKCGG
+238 DFDSKYVKCGG
-249 KQDAISNCGVKIS
+249 KQGAISNCGVKIS
-262 IQILS
+262 IQIPS
-267 NYWHL
+267 DYWHL

-295 DAKINFDEEHDS
+295 DAKVNFNEQDS
-307 SELVINDVGNDPI
+307 TELIINDVGNDPI

-371 RFNYKN
+371 RFNYEN
-377 ISTVTDID
+377 TSIVTDIN
-385 GNNSFTIDAHGK
+385 GNNSFTIDTHGK
-397 DIEDDSVA
+397 YIEDDSVA

-459 DSCVKENNTRKIGT
+459 DSCIKENNTRKIGT

-481 NVQQNN
+481 NIQQNN

-497 SVIEKAKF
+497 SIIQKAEF
-505 DPGINNNTWLIK
+505 DPGINRNTWLIK

-542 WIADIRTPNVTDE
+542 WIADIRTPNVTE
-555 GFQLMSSNTIVNGK
+555 KGFELMSSNTIVKGK

-582 MVKSLPEGCTGYQIV
+582 MVKILPEGCTGYQIV

-621 YSRSYEGN
+621 YSRQYEARG
-629 NDDYQITKYHMF
+629 DYQITKYHMF

-655 YYVHNQL
+655 YNVHNQL
-662 VGNGDDLESQCM
+662 VGDGKDGESQCM

-700 VKDKKYYLQK
+700 TKDKKYYLQK

-715 GARGDYKFKDDQY
+715 GARGDYKFRDDQY
-728 DFIGRG
+728 DTSTDMYNNAYTI
-734 DNGASYDYGPLI
+734 NSDYGPLL
-746 GYNRENFKFII
+746 GKNGRKDFKFII

-767 FTGRNDD
+767 FTGPGNN
-774 GDARGD
+774 GDARGNI
-780 FYVNNLTIERPYY
+780 YVNNLTIERKYY
-793 DNKTSEICYL
+793 DPKISEICYL
-803 DAPYNPS
+803 DTPYNPS
-810 YFYQVNP
+810 YFYKVNP
-817 QAYKNKGIN
+817 QSHKNKGLNIVGTFTWTN
-826 FVNLSHYFAATIG
+826 AVVG
-839 GLGNDRP
+839 GLGDDKP

-857 NFDRMYKDDDQSAS
+857 NFDRLYNNDDQSAND
-871 ERMEKSGKFI
+871 RKEKSGKFI

-889 KLYEQSI
+889 KLYEQSVQ
-896 EPVEFAISRFPKNI
+896 PYEFIINRRPDPGDWWFDTVQKT
-910 DDFFNFGAVSKKR
+910 

-944 FNKNN
+944 FNKNG

-956 AYPNYAVSSGGVLFT
+956 AYTNYAVSAGGVLFT

-980 DTNGN
+980 DTNSN
-985 ILASF
+985 IFSAF
-990 GNYNGGFKSDG
+990 GNYSGAFKFDN
-1001 TGKHG
+1001 TGDYGK
-1006 DKNACFGT
+1006 KNACFGT

-1019 LLSCWYKEKGTAGA
+1019 LLSCQYKEKGTAGA
-1033 ISYYYPKNGNYY
+1033 ISYYYPENGNYY
-1045 DNFEQE
+1045 DSLKHEDP
-1051 AYQTETDQPGGEVG
+1051 QTDHTEIGE
-1065 LISYKII
+1065 IFKIV

-1086 QTTPYGGYSFTNRL
+1086 QITPYGGYSFTNRL

-1113 KNKWNTVFDG
+1113 KDKWNTVFDG

-1137 VYGAYKNGDKLQFPN
+1137 VYGAYKGSKSLDFPN

-1186 FIQAEPCEITEAYVQ
+1186 FIQSEPCEITEAYVQ

-1210 VYSVQNTSIP
+1210 VYSVYNTSVP
-1220 LAAYDGLN
+1220 LASYDDLN

-1269 YGPITDI
+1269 YGPITDV

-1281 VLTFCQEQ
+1281 VLTFFQEQ

-1304 NSGQNIVLGTG
+1304 NSGQNIILGTG

-1335 CSACTTGGLYW
+1335 CAVCTTGGMYW

-1362 VQLSKQGKVQN
+1362 TQLSKQGKVQN

-1393 EVIFNVLS
+1393 EVVFNVLNN
-1401 DDMQIV
+1401 DMQIV

-1435 VNKNDTVCVY
+1435 VKKNDTVCIY

-1450 DESPKSTTR
+1450 DESPKSTNQ
-1459 QLLSSYVKYVVA
+1459 QLLSSYVKYVVS

-1489 NLQLQDV
+1489 NLQLQETISDE
-1496 IRDNDDYFSKNHK
+1496 DDYFSKNHK

-1520 SSLEE
+1520 SNLEE
-1525 QVTLRENNHRFAIP
+1525 QITLRENNHRFAIP

-1553 MICSIEDV
+1553 MICSIEDI

>member
-66 FAGEGNKV
+66 FAGESNKV
-74 VATGSIRDYGVI
+74 VVTGSIRDYGVV
-86 VCIDENENKLKVYSF
+86 VCIDENENRLKIYSF

-109 HDQDFNNIQKSRLVV
+109 HDQDFNNIQNSRLFV
-124 DAPLLPLDDEEK
+124 DAPLLPLDDGEK
-136 YPDTFDIQLNYES
+136 YPDAFDIQLNYES
-149 ENNIKLYLTD
+149 ENNIKLYLAD

-172 DERFVYTELD
+172 DEHFVYTDLD

-238 DFDNKYVKCGG
+238 DFDSKYVKCGG
-249 KQDAISNCGVKIS
+249 KQGAISNCGVKIS
-262 IQILS
+262 IQIPS

-295 DAKINFDEEHDS
+295 DAKINFDEENDS
-307 SELVINDVGNDPI
+307 SELIINDVGNDPI

-371 RFNYKN
+371 RFDYKN
-377 ISTVTDID
+377 KSIVTDVNGD
-385 GNNSFTIDAHGK
+385 NSFIIDAHGK

-405 VPPFDHDCYD
+405 VPPFDHDCYC
-415 DTYNNINKEASLYSA
+415 DTCNNINKEASLYFA
-430 NFVFDSKYQ
+430 TFVFDSKYQ

-481 NVQQNN
+481 NIQQNN
-487 VFYIDKDFKP
+487 VFYIDKNFEP
-497 SVIEKAKF
+497 SIIEKAEF
-505 DPGINNNTWLIK
+505 DPGINKNTWLIK

-542 WIADIRTPNVTDE
+542 WIADIRTPYVTEE
-555 GFQLMSSNTIVNGK
+555 GFELMSSNTIVNGK

-621 YSRSYEGN
+621 YSRQFEGN
-629 NDDYQITKYHMF
+629 NDDYWVTKYHMF

-647 TTNKFIEG
+647 TTNKFVEG
-655 YYVHNQL
+655 YNVHDQL
-662 VGNGDDLESQCM
+662 VKNGKDSKSQCM

-700 VKDKKYYLQK
+700 TKDKKYYLQK

-715 GARGDYKFKDDQY
+715 GARGDHKFRDDQY
-728 DFIGRG
+728 DSTGWG
-734 DNGASYDYGPLI
+734 DYGPLV
-746 GYNRENFKFII
+746 GYNKRTSFKFII

-767 FTGRNDD
+767 FTGPGDNGD
-774 GDARGD
+774 GRGE
-780 FYVNNLTIERPYY
+780 FYVNNLTINN
-793 DNKTSEICYL
+793 DLDKDSTICYL
-803 DAPYNPS
+803 DTPFNPS
-810 YFYQVNP
+810 YFYKVNP
-817 QAYKNKGIN
+817 QSHKNI
-826 FVNLSHYFAATIG
+826 V

-846 YSYALIKDCIL
+846 YSYALAKDCIL
-857 NFDRMYKDDDQSAS
+857 NFDRLYNSDDQSAND
-871 ERMEKSGKFI
+871 RKEKSGKFI

-889 KLYEQSI
+889 KLYEQGI
-896 EPVEFAISRFPKNI
+896 YVQ
-910 DDFFNFGAVSKKR
+910 DFSTGFFTPSDLFTGVYR

-944 FNKNN
+944 FNNDNN
-949 DEQASSK
+949 EQMSSK
-956 AYPNYAVSSGGVLFT
+956 SYPNYAVSAGGALFV
-971 NMVTGGICN
+971 NMITGGICN
-980 DTNGN
+980 DSNYN
-985 ILASF
+985 ILESF
-990 GNYNGGFKSDG
+990 GNYNGGFKNDG
-1001 TGKHG
+1001 TGTHG

-1019 LLSCWYKEKGTAGA
+1019 LLSCWYKERGTAGA
-1033 ISYYYPKNGNYY
+1033 ISYCYPKNGNYY
-1045 DNFEQE
+1045 DSLELSQ
-1051 AYQTETDQPGGEVG
+1051 ADYTE
-1065 LISYKII
+1065 ISGIFKII

-1086 QTTPYGGYSFTNRL
+1086 QITPYGGYSFTNRL

-1113 KNKWNTVFDG
+1113 INKWNTVFDG

-1137 VYGAYKNGDKLQFPN
+1137 VYGTYTKDGSDNLQFPN

-1165 IWCKFQYGWTFSSN
+1165 IWCKFQHGWTFSSN

-1201 KEPEYVYNS
+1201 KDPEYVYNS
-1210 VYSVQNTSIP
+1210 VYSVYNTSMP
-1220 LAAYDGLN
+1220 LAAYDDLN

-1269 YGPITDI
+1269 YGSITDI

-1281 VLTFCQEQ
+1281 VLTFFQEQ
-1289 SFGVLSVNDRSVATD
+1289 SFGILSVNDRSVATD

-1335 CSACTTGGLYW
+1335 CSVCTTGGLYW

-1380 DDNFK
+1380 NDNFK

-1393 EVIFNVLS
+1393 EVVFNVLS

-1435 VNKNDTVCVY
+1435 VKKNDTVCVY

-1450 DESPKSTTR
+1450 DESPKSTNQ

-1496 IRDNDDYFSKNHK
+1496 IYDQDDYFSKNHK
-1509 YVWQTESQKIE
+1509 YTWQTESQKIE

-1525 QVTLRENNHRFAIP
+1525 QITLRENNHRFVIP

-1553 MICSIEDV
+1553 MICSIEDI
-1561 KPNPAMAIQYI
+1561 KPNPATAIQYI

>member
-66 FAGEGNKV
+66 FAGESNKV
-74 VATGSIRDYGVI
+74 VATGSIRDYGVV
-86 VCIDENENKLKVYSF
+86 VCIYENNLKIYSF

-109 HDQDFNNIQKSRLVV
+109 HDQDFNNIQNSRLVV
-124 DAPLLPLDDEEK
+124 DAPLLPLDDGEE
-136 YPDTFDIQLNYES
+136 YPDAFDIQLNYES
-149 ENNIKLYLTD
+149 ENNIKLYLAD

-172 DERFVYTELD
+172 DESFVYTDLD

-249 KQDAISNCGVKIS
+249 KQGAISNCGVKIS
-262 IQILS
+262 IQIPS

-295 DAKINFDEEHDS
+295 DAKVDFNEQDS
-307 SELVINDVGNDPI
+307 TDIVINDVGNDPI

-371 RFNYKN
+371 RFNYLN
-377 ISTVTDID
+377 TSTVTDVN
-385 GNNSFTIDAHGK
+385 GNNSFIIDAHGK

-415 DTYNNINKEASLYSA
+415 GTYNNINKEVSLYFA

-497 SVIEKAKF
+497 SIIEKAKF
-505 DPGINNNTWLIK
+505 DPGINKNTWLIK

-542 WIADIRTPNVTDE
+542 WIADIRTPNVTE
-555 GFQLMSSNTIVNGK
+555 KGFELMSSNTIVNGK

-621 YSRSYEGN
+621 YSRQYEGKN
-629 NDDYQITKYHMF
+629 NEYYVTKYHMF

-655 YYVHNQL
+655 YDVHNQL
-662 VGNGDDLESQCM
+662 VGDGGDLASQCM

-689 ICYQPESFKQF
+689 VCYQPESFKQF
-700 VKDKKYYLQK
+700 IKDKKYYLQK

-715 GARGDYKFKDDQY
+715 GARGDHKFNDDQY
-728 DFIGRG
+728 DSPK
-734 DNGASYDYGPLI
+734 NGYTNTEYGMLI
-746 GYNRENFKFII
+746 GNNNRRNFKFVI

-767 FTGRNDD
+767 FTGPDD
-774 GDARGD
+774 NGDARGT
-780 FYVNNLTIERPYY
+780 FHVNDI
-793 DNKTSEICYL
+793 DVINKISKNSPICYL
-803 DAPYNPS
+803 DAPYNTS
-810 YFYQVNP
+810 YFYRINP
-817 QAYKNKGIN
+817 QSYKNKGITQIG
-826 FVNLSHYFAATIG
+826 FDADYASIG
-839 GLGNDRP
+839 GLGYDRP
-846 YSYALIKDCIL
+846 YSYALIKDYIL
-857 NFDRMYKDDDQSAS
+857 NFDRLYNNDDQSANK
-871 ERMEKSGKFI
+871 RKEKSGKFI

-889 KLYEQSI
+889 KLYEQGAG
-896 EPVEFAISRFPKNI
+896 VQ
-910 DDFFNFGAVSKKR
+910 DFFDGNFASNDDWFEKSQI

-944 FNKNN
+944 FNKDNN
-949 DEQASSK
+949 EQASSK
-956 AYPNYAVSSGGVLFT
+956 TYTNYAISAGGALFT
-971 NMVTGGICN
+971 NMITGGICN
-980 DTNGN
+980 DTNSN
-985 ILASF
+985 IFESF
-990 GNYNGGFKSDG
+990 GNYSGGFKGDG
-1001 TGKHG
+1001 TSEKFN
-1006 DKNACFGT
+1006 KNVCFGT

-1019 LLSCWYKEKGTAGA
+1019 LLSCQYKETGTAGA
-1033 ISYYYPKNGNYY
+1033 FSYYYPKNGNYY
-1045 DNFEQE
+1045 DSLEKE
-1051 AYQTETDQPGGEVG
+1051 LYQTDPNDFGIIKV
-1065 LISYKII
+1065 I

-1113 KNKWNTVFDG
+1113 ENKWNTVFDG

-1137 VYGAYKNGDKLQFPN
+1137 VYGAYTKNGKDELQFPN

-1165 IWCKFQYGWTFSSN
+1165 IWCKFQHGWTLSSN

-1186 FIQAEPCEITEAYVQ
+1186 FIQSEPCEITEAYVQ

-1210 VYSVQNTSIP
+1210 VYSVQNTSMP
-1220 LAAYDGLN
+1220 FAAYDDLN

-1289 SFGVLSVNDRSVATD
+1289 SFGVLGVNDRSIATD
-1304 NSGQNIVLGTG
+1304 NSGQNIILGTG

-1335 CSACTTGGLYW
+1335 CSVCTTGGLYW

-1380 DDNFK
+1380 NDNFK

-1393 EVIFNVLS
+1393 EVVFNILS

-1435 VNKNDTVCVY
+1435 VKKNDTVCVY

-1450 DESPKSTTR
+1450 DESPKSTNQ

-1496 IRDNDDYFSKNHK
+1496 IRDDDDYFSKNHK
-1509 YVWQTESQKIE
+1509 YTWQTESQKIE

-1525 QVTLRENNHRFAIP
+1525 QITLRENNHRFVIP

-1553 MICSIEDV
+1553 MICSIEDI

>member
-66 FAGEGNKV
+66 FAGDGNKV
-74 VATGSIRDYGVI
+74 VATSSIRDYGVV
-86 VCIDENENKLKVYSF
+86 VCIDENENRLKIYSF

-124 DAPLLPLDDEEK
+124 DAPLLPLDKGDE

-149 ENNIKLYLTD
+149 ENNIKLYLAD
-159 SIHPIMVFNINSR
+159 SKHPIMVFNINR
-172 DERFVYTELD
+172 DDSLIYDDLN

-188 EAVCKPPVFEEYVPG
+188 EAVCKPPVFEDYVPG

-249 KQDAISNCGVKIS
+249 KQGAISNCGVKIS
-262 IQILS
+262 IQIPS

-295 DAKINFDEEHDS
+295 DAKVNFNEQDS
-307 SELVINDVGNDPI
+307 TQLVINDVGNEPI
-320 EHISVEE
+320 ENISVEE

-377 ISTVTDID
+377 ISTVTDIN
-385 GNNSFTIDAHGK
+385 GNNSFTIDAHEYG
-397 DIEDDSVA
+397 IEEDSVA

-415 DTYNNINKEASLYSA
+415 DTYNNINKEASLYSS
-430 NFVFDSKYQ
+430 NFVFDSKYR

-497 SVIEKAKF
+497 SIIQKAEF
-505 DPGINNNTWLIK
+505 DPGINSNTWLIK

-542 WIADIRTPNVTDE
+542 WIADIRTPNVTEE

-621 YSRSYEGN
+621 YSRQYEG
-629 NDDYQITKYHMF
+629 DSSDYQVTKYHMF

-655 YYVHNQL
+655 YDVHNQL
-662 VGNGDDLESQCM
+662 VGDGKDKNSQCM

-689 ICYQPESFKQF
+689 VCYQPESFKQF
-700 VKDKKYYLQK
+700 IKDKKYYLQK

-715 GARGDYKFKDDQY
+715 GARGDYKFTDDQY
-728 DFIGRG
+728 DSPR
-734 DNGASYDYGPLI
+734 NGSYNKDYGSLT
-746 GYNRENFKFII
+746 GFNGRKNFKFII

-767 FTGRNDD
+767 FTGQYDD
-774 GDARGD
+774 GDGRGG
-780 FYVNNLTIERPYY
+780 FYVNDIDVIGVSKNST
-793 DNKTSEICYL
+793 ICYL

-810 YFYQVNP
+810 YFYKVNP
-817 QAYKNKGIN
+817 QSHKARNPGSIDGIAGQ
-826 FVNLSHYFAATIG
+826 LIDSGTIG
-839 GLGNDRP
+839 GLGNKRP
-846 YSYALIKDCIL
+846 YSYSLVKDCIL
-857 NFDRMYKDDDQSAS
+857 NFDRLYNNDDQSANK
-871 ERMEKSGKFI
+871 RQEKSGKFI

-896 EPVEFAISRFPKNI
+896 SPQEFYDGNYTSI
-910 DDFFNFGAVSKKR
+910 DDWLNNFNTIQNK

-944 FNKNN
+944 FNKDN

-956 AYPNYAVSSGGVLFT
+956 AYPNYAVSAGGALFT
-971 NMVTGGICN
+971 NMITGGICN

-985 ILASF
+985 IFGSF
-990 GNYNGGFKSDG
+990 GNYNGGFKHDG
-1001 TGKHG
+1001 TGTHG
-1006 DKNACFGT
+1006 DKSVCFGT

-1033 ISYYYPKNGNYY
+1033 ISYYYPENGNYY
-1045 DNFEQE
+1045 DSLQQE
-1051 AYQTETDQPGGEVG
+1051 AYQTEPGEIG
-1065 LISYKII
+1065 LVFKTV

-1100 TNIYYGDGNYFES
+1100 TNIYYGDGNYFQS
-1113 KNKWNTVFDG
+1113 KNEWNTVFDG

-1137 VYGAYKNGDKLQFPN
+1137 VYGAYTKNGKADLQFPN

-1165 IWCKFQYGWTFSSN
+1165 IWCKFQHGWTFSSN

-1220 LAAYDGLN
+1220 LASYDDLN

-1263 IDVDQE
+1263 IDVDQQ
-1269 YGPITDI
+1269 YGPITNI
-1276 CTFKN
+1276 STFKN

-1335 CSACTTGGLYW
+1335 CAVCTTGGMYW

-1362 VQLSKQGKVQN
+1362 A
-1373 ILNKYKK
+1373 
-1380 DDNFK
+1380 FK
-1385 VFYNNRYN
+1385 
-1393 EVIFNVLS
+1393 
-1401 DDMQIV
+1401 
-1407 YNEMLGK
+1407 
-1414 FTSTLTIPFDG
+1414 
-1425 AIQFFNGEYL
+1425 
-1435 VNKNDTVCVY
+1435 
-1445 QYDYL
+1445 
-1450 DESPKSTTR
+1450 TR
-1459 QLLSSYVKYVVA
+1459 
-1471 QQPLVTKVF
+1471 
-1480 DNQEIVTYE
+1480 
-1489 NLQLQDV
+1489 
-1496 IRDNDDYFSKNHK
+1496 
-1509 YVWQTESQKIE
+1509 
-1520 SSLEE
+1520 
-1525 QVTLRENNHRFAIP
+1525 
-1539 RADGLFGN
+1539 
-1547 RARGKV
+1547 
-1553 MICSIEDV
+1553 
-1561 KPNPAMAIQYI
+1561 
-1572 ITKYR
+1572 
-1577 QSWS
+1577 

>member
-39 SSYRGGEGRDNRH
+39 SSYRGEEGRDNRH
-52 GSLMPVQGVKLAGS
+52 GSLMPVYGVKLAGS
-66 FAGEGNKV
+66 FAGEDNKV
-74 VATGSIRDYGVI
+74 VATGSIRDYGVV
-86 VCIDENENKLKVYSF
+86 VCVDENESRLKIYSF

-124 DAPLLPLDDEEK
+124 DASLLPLDDGEK

-149 ENNIKLYLTD
+149 ENNIKLYLAD
-159 SIHPIMVFNINSR
+159 SIHPIMVFNINRNDSLI
-172 DERFVYTELD
+172 YGELD

-188 EAVCKPPVFEEYVPG
+188 EAICKPPVFEEYVPG

-215 LYNRYGIHT
+215 LYNRYGIYT

-238 DFDNKYVKCGG
+238 DFYNRYVKCGG
-249 KQDAISNCGVKIS
+249 KQGAQSNCGVKIS
-262 IQILS
+262 IQIPS
-267 NYWHL
+267 DYWHL

-295 DAKINFDEEHDS
+295 DAKVNFNEQDS
-307 SELVINDVGNDPI
+307 IELIINDVGNDPI

-371 RFNYKN
+371 RFNYENK
-377 ISTVTDID
+377 STVTDINGD
-385 GNNSFTIDAHGK
+385 NSFIIDAHGK
-397 DIEDDSVA
+397 DIEDDSVV

-415 DTYNNINKEASLYSA
+415 GTYNNINKEVSLYSA
-430 NFVFDSKYQ
+430 NFVFDSKCQ

-459 DSCVKENNTRKIGT
+459 DSCIKENNTRKIGT

-481 NVQQNN
+481 NIQQNN
-487 VFYIDKDFKP
+487 VFYIDKNFKP
-497 SVIEKAKF
+497 SIIEKVEF
-505 DPGINNNTWLIK
+505 DPGINKNTWLIK

-542 WIADIRTPNVTDE
+542 WIADIRTPNVTED

-621 YSRSYEGN
+621 YSRQYEGKN
-629 NDDYQITKYHMF
+629 NEYYVTKYHMF

-655 YYVHNQL
+655 YDVHNQL
-662 VGNGDDLESQCM
+662 VDAGDDLASQCM

-689 ICYQPESFKQF
+689 VCYQPESFKQF
-700 VKDKKYYLQK
+700 IKDKKYYLQK

-715 GARGDYKFKDDQY
+715 GARGDHKFNDDQY
-728 DFIGRG
+728 DSPK
-734 DNGASYDYGPLI
+734 NGYTNTEYGMLI
-746 GYNRENFKFII
+746 GNNNRRNFKFVI

-767 FTGRNDD
+767 FTGPDD
-774 GDARGD
+774 NGDARGT
-780 FYVNNLTIERPYY
+780 FHVNDI
-793 DNKTSEICYL
+793 DVINKISKNSPICYL
-803 DAPYNPS
+803 DAPYNTS
-810 YFYQVNP
+810 YFYRTNP
-817 QAYKNKGIN
+817 QSYKNKGITQIGYEADYA
-826 FVNLSHYFAATIG
+826 SIG
-839 GLGNDRP
+839 GLGYDRP

-857 NFDRMYKDDDQSAS
+857 NFDRLYNNDDQSANK
-871 ERMEKSGKFI
+871 RKEKSGKFI

-889 KLYEQSI
+889 KLYEQGAG
-896 EPVEFAISRFPKNI
+896 VQ
-910 DDFFNFGAVSKKR
+910 DFFDGTFASNDDWFGKSYI

-944 FNKNN
+944 FNKDNN
-949 DEQASSK
+949 EQASSK
-956 AYPNYAVSSGGVLFT
+956 TYTNYAISAGGALFT
-971 NMVTGGICN
+971 NMITGGICN

-985 ILASF
+985 IFESF
-990 GNYNGGFKSDG
+990 GNYSGGFKGDG
-1001 TGKHG
+1001 TDGKFN
-1006 DKNACFGT
+1006 KNVCFGT

-1019 LLSCWYKEKGTAGA
+1019 LLSCQYKEIGTAGA
-1033 ISYYYPKNGNYY
+1033 FSYYYPKNGNYY
-1045 DNFEQE
+1045 DSLDEE
-1051 AYQTETDQPGGEVG
+1051 LYQTDHNDFGIIKV
-1065 LISYKII
+1065 I

-1086 QTTPYGGYSFTNRL
+1086 QTTPYGGYSFANRL
-1100 TNIYYGDGNYFES
+1100 TNIYYGDGNYFKS
-1113 KNKWNTVFDG
+1113 KNEWNTVFDG

-1137 VYGAYKNGDKLQFPN
+1137 VYGAYTKNGKDDLQFPN

-1165 IWCKFQYGWTFSSN
+1165 IWCKFQHGWTLSSN

-1186 FIQAEPCEITEAYVQ
+1186 FIQSEPCEITEAYVQ

-1210 VYSVQNTSIP
+1210 VYSVQNTSMP
-1220 LAAYDGLN
+1220 FAAYDDLN

-1335 CSACTTGGLYW
+1335 CAVCTTGGMYW

-1380 DDNFK
+1380 NDNFK

-1393 EVIFNVLS
+1393 EVVFNVLN

-1435 VNKNDTVCVY
+1435 VKKNDTVCVY

-1450 DESPKSTTR
+1450 DQSPKSTNQ

-1489 NLQLQDV
+1489 NLQLHDTIYDQ
-1496 IRDNDDYFSKNHK
+1496 DDYFSKNHK

-1525 QVTLRENNHRFAIP
+1525 QITLRENNHRFAIP

-1553 MICSIEDV
+1553 MICSIEDI

>member
-66 FAGEGNKV
+66 FAGDGNKV
-74 VATGSIRDYGVI
+74 VATGSIRDYGVV

-109 HDQDFNNIQKSRLVV
+109 HDQNFNDIQNSSLVV
-124 DAPLLPLDDEEK
+124 DAPLLPLGDGEE
-136 YPDTFDIQLNYES
+136 YPNTFDIQLNYES
-149 ENNIKLYLTD
+149 ENNIKLYLAD
-159 SIHPIMVFNINSR
+159 SIHPIMVFNINN
-172 DERFVYTELD
+172 DFIYKELD

-249 KQDAISNCGVKIS
+249 KQGAQSNCGVKIS
-262 IQILS
+262 IQIPK

-295 DAKINFDEEHDS
+295 DAKVNFNEQDS
-307 SELVINDVGNDPI
+307 TELIINDVGNDPI
-320 EHISVEE
+320 ENISVEE

-371 RFNYKN
+371 RFNYEK
-377 ISTVTDID
+377 ISTVTDVN
-385 GNNSFTIDAHGK
+385 GNNAFKIDAHEH

-415 DTYNNINKEASLYSA
+415 GTYNNINKEASLYSA

-473 LYNYSQKE
+473 LYNYSQKG
-481 NVQQNN
+481 NIQQNN

-497 SVIEKAKF
+497 SEIEKVEF

-542 WIADIRTPNVTDE
+542 WIADIRTPNVTEE

-621 YSRSYEGN
+621 YSRQYEAN
-629 NDDYQITKYHMF
+629 SDDYQVTKYHMF

-655 YYVHNQL
+655 YDVHNQL
-662 VGNGDDLESQCM
+662 VGEGKDSESQCM

-700 VKDKKYYLQK
+700 TKDKKYYLQK

-728 DFIGRG
+728 DFVGKG
-734 DNGASYDYGPLI
+734 DNEARYDYGPLI
-746 GYNRENFKFII
+746 GYNKRTNFKFII

-780 FYVNNLTIERPYY
+780 IYVNDLTIERGYADP
-793 DNKTSEICYL
+793 KTSEICYL
-803 DAPYNPS
+803 DAPYNPN
-810 YFYQVNP
+810 YFYEINP
-817 QAYKNKGIN
+817 QAHKHKGPN
-826 FVNLSHYFAATIG
+826 FIDPLHYFVATVG

-846 YSYALIKDCIL
+846 YSCALIKDCIL
-857 NFDRMYKDDDQSAS
+857 NFDRLYNNDEQSAN
-871 ERMEKSGKFI
+871 ERKEKTGKFI

-889 KLYEQSI
+889 KLYEQSVQ
-896 EPVEFAISRFPKNI
+896 PYEFIINRRH
-910 DDFFNFGAVSKKR
+910 DLGDWWWFNTVQKT

-944 FNKNN
+944 FNKEG

-956 AYPNYAVSSGGVLFT
+956 AYPNYAVSAGGALFT

-980 DTNGN
+980 DTNSN
-985 ILASF
+985 IFTSF

-1001 TGKHG
+1001 TGTHG
-1006 DKNACFGT
+1006 NKNACFGT

-1019 LLSCWYKEKGTAGA
+1019 LLSCWYKERGTAGA
-1033 ISYYYPKNGNYY
+1033 ISYYYPENGNYY
-1045 DNFEQE
+1045 DSLKQE
-1051 AYQTETDQPGGEVG
+1051 DPQTDHTEIGE
-1065 LISYKII
+1065 IFKIV

-1086 QTTPYGGYSFTNRL
+1086 QITPYGGCSFTNRL
-1100 TNIYYGDGNYFES
+1100 TNVYYGDGNYFES
-1113 KNKWNTVFDG
+1113 TNDWNTVFDG

-1137 VYGAYKNGDKLQFPN
+1137 VYGAYKGSKSLDFPN

-1165 IWCKFQYGWTFSSN
+1165 IWCKFQHGWTFSSN

-1210 VYSVQNTSIP
+1210 VYSVQNTSMP
-1220 LAAYDGLN
+1220 LAVYDDLN

-1233 KTIDTRVYYSD
+1233 KTIDARVYYSD

-1269 YGPITDI
+1269 YGPITDV

-1281 VLTFCQEQ
+1281 VLTFFQEQ

-1335 CSACTTGGLYW
+1335 CAVCTTGGMYW

-1353 ICLFDGQSV
+1353 ICLFDGWSV
-1362 VQLSKQGKVQN
+1362 TQLSKQGKVQN

-1393 EVIFNVLS
+1393 EVVFNVLN

-1407 YNEMLGK
+1407 YNEMLDK

-1435 VNKNDTVCVY
+1435 IKKNDTVCVY

-1450 DESPKSTTR
+1450 DGSPKSTN
-1459 QLLSSYVKYVVA
+1459 QKLLSSYVKYVVA

-1489 NLQLQDV
+1489 NLQLQDT
-1496 IRDNDDYFSKNHK
+1496 IRDDNDYFSKNHK

-1520 SSLEE
+1520 SNLEE
-1525 QVTLRENNHRFAIP
+1525 QITLRENNHRFAIP

-1553 MICSIEDV
+1553 MICSIEDI

>member
-66 FAGEGNKV
+66 FAGNGNKV
-74 VATGSIRDYGVI
+74 VATGSIRDYGVV
-86 VCIDENENKLKVYSF
+86 VCIDENENRLKIYSF

-109 HDQDFNNIQKSRLVV
+109 HDQDFNNIQNSKLVA
-124 DAPLLPLDDEEK
+124 DAPLLPLDKGDE
-136 YPDTFDIQLNYES
+136 YPDTFDIQLNYEG
-149 ENNIKLYLTD
+149 ENNIKLYLAD
-159 SIHPIMVFNINSR
+159 SKHPIMVFNINKNDGLIYR
-172 DERFVYTELD
+172 ELD

-203 KIEFGVVSYCYQ
+203 KIEFSVVSYCYQ

-249 KQDAISNCGVKIS
+249 KQGAISNCGVKIS
-262 IQILS
+262 IQIPRD
-267 NYWHL
+267 YWHL

-288 PIVSVIY
+288 PMVSVIY
-295 DAKINFDEEHDS
+295 DAKLNFNEQDS
-307 SELVINDVGNDPI
+307 TELIINDVGNDPI
-320 EHISVEE
+320 EYISVEE

-371 RFNYKN
+371 RFNYENK
-377 ISTVTDID
+377 STVTDVNGD
-385 GNNSFTIDAHGK
+385 NSFIIDAYGK

-487 VFYIDKDFKP
+487 VFYIDKHFKP
-497 SVIEKAKF
+497 SIIEKAEF
-505 DPGINNNTWLIK
+505 DPGINKNTWLIK

-542 WIADIRTPNVTDE
+542 WIADIRTPNVTEE

-621 YSRSYEGN
+621 YSRQYERDS
-629 NDDYQITKYHMF
+629 DDYQVTKYHMF

-655 YYVHNQL
+655 YHVHNQL
-662 VGNGDDLESQCM
+662 VGDGKDKDSQCM

-700 VKDKKYYLQK
+700 IKDKKYYLQK

-728 DFIGRG
+728 DFIGLG
-734 DNGASYDYGPLI
+734 NDGASYDYGPLV
-746 GYNRENFKFII
+746 GYNKRTNLKFII

-767 FTGRNDD
+767 FTGPYDN
-774 GDARGD
+774 GDPRGV
-780 FYVNNLTIERPYY
+780 FYVNGLSVFNGFDEDST
-793 DNKTSEICYL
+793 ICYL
-803 DAPYNPS
+803 DTPFNPS
-810 YFYQVNP
+810 YFYKINP
-817 QAYKNKGIN
+817 QAHKNKGIN
-826 FVNLSHYFAATIG
+826 IIGPLCYFVATVG
-839 GLGNDRP
+839 GLGDDRP

-857 NFDRMYKDDDQSAS
+857 NFDRLYKEDDESADK
-871 ERMEKSGKFI
+871 RREKSGKFI

-889 KLYEQSI
+889 KLYEQSVQ
-896 EPVEFAISRFPKNI
+896 PNEFINEGFYQG
-910 DDFFNFGAVSKKR
+910 DWWDGTFGRK

-956 AYPNYAVSSGGVLFT
+956 AYPNYAVSAGGTLFV
-971 NMVTGGICN
+971 NMITGGICN
-980 DTNGN
+980 DTNEN
-985 ILASF
+985 IFASF
-990 GNYNGGFKSDG
+990 GNYSGGFKNDG
-1001 TGKHG
+1001 TGKQG
-1006 DKNACFGT
+1006 DKNVCFGT

-1019 LLSCWYKEKGTAGA
+1019 LLSCQYKEKGTAGA
-1033 ISYYYPKNGNYY
+1033 TSYYYPKNGNYY
-1045 DNFEQE
+1045 DSLVYDLPQIDSSDLGTI
-1051 AYQTETDQPGGEVG
+1051 AKV
-1065 LISYKII
+1065 I

-1078 TYLTNLRQ
+1078 TYLANLRQ
-1086 QTTPYGGYSFTNRL
+1086 QITPYGGYSFTNRL
-1100 TNIYYGDGNYFES
+1100 MNIYYGDGNYFES
-1113 KNKWNTVFDG
+1113 KNEWNTVFDG

-1137 VYGAYKNGDKLQFPN
+1137 VYGAYKNRDELQFPN

-1165 IWCKFQYGWTFSSN
+1165 ILCKFQHGWTFSSN

-1201 KEPEYVYNS
+1201 KEPEYAYNS

-1220 LAAYDGLN
+1220 LAAYDDLN

-1353 ICLFDGQSV
+1353 ICLFDGYRV

-1435 VNKNDTVCVY
+1435 VKKNDTVCVY

-1450 DESPKSTTR
+1450 DESPKSTNQ
-1459 QLLSSYVKYVVA
+1459 QLLSSYIKYVVA
-1471 QQPLVTKVF
+1471 QQPLITKVF

-1496 IRDNDDYFSKNHK
+1496 IYDYDDYFSKNHK
-1509 YVWQTESQKIE
+1509 YTWQTESQKIE

-1525 QVTLRENNHRFAIP
+1525 QITLRENNHRFAIP

>member
-1 MDTNTEPQINSFAG
+1 MGTNTEPQINSFAG

-74 VATGSIRDYGVI
+74 VATGSIRDYGVV

-109 HDQDFNNIQKSRLVV
+109 HDQDFNDIQKSSLVV
-124 DAPLLPLDDEEK
+124 DAQLLPLNKGEK

-149 ENNIKLYLTD
+149 ENNIKLYLAD
-159 SIHPIMVFNINSR
+159 SIHPIMVFNISN
-172 DERFVYTELD
+172 DFLYQELD

-224 GASIQCQQIPIGNY
+224 GASIQCQQMPIGNY
-238 DFDNKYVKCGG
+238 DFDSKYVKCGG
-249 KQDAISNCGVKIS
+249 KQGAISNCGVKIS
-262 IQILS
+262 IQIPK

-295 DAKINFDEEHDS
+295 DAKVNFNKQDS
-307 SELVINDVGNDPI
+307 TELIINDVGNDPI
-320 EHISVEE
+320 ENISVEE

-371 RFNYKN
+371 RFNYEN
-377 ISTVTDID
+377 ISTVTDIN
-385 GNNSFTIDAHGK
+385 GNDTFTIDAHGK
-397 DIEDDSVA
+397 DIENDDVA

-415 DTYNNINKEASLYSA
+415 GAYNNINKEASLCSA

-449 WRFVISSQVE
+449 WRFVICPQVE

-481 NVQQNN
+481 NVKQNN

-497 SVIEKAKF
+497 SEIQEAKF
-505 DPGINNNTWLIK
+505 DPGINKNTWLIK

-542 WIADIRTPNVTDE
+542 WIADIRTPNSTED

-569 RYELVIRN
+569 CYELVIRN

-621 YSRSYEGN
+621 YSSQYEG
-629 NDDYQITKYHMF
+629 DSSDYQITKYHMF

-655 YYVHNQL
+655 YWVHNQL
-662 VGNGDDLESQCM
+662 TGDGKENTSQCM

-700 VKDKKYYLQK
+700 TKDKKYYLQK

-728 DFIGRG
+728 DFVGKG
-734 DNGASYDYGPLI
+734 DNEARYDYGPLI
-746 GYNRENFKFII
+746 GYNKRTNFKFII

-767 FTGRNDD
+767 FTGPYDN

-780 FYVNNLTIERPYY
+780 FYVNNTTVTGVSK
-793 DNKTSEICYL
+793 NSTICYL

-810 YFYQVNP
+810 YFYKINP
-817 QAYKNKGIN
+817 QAHKNKGPN
-826 FVNLSHYFAATIG
+826 FIDPLHYFVATVG

-857 NFDRMYKDDDQSAS
+857 NFDRMYKDDDQSAN
-871 ERMEKSGKFI
+871 ERKEKSGKFI

-896 EPVEFAISRFPKNI
+896 PPYEFIGNVTSLGDWFN
-910 DDFFNFGAVSKKR
+910 NFGALQNK

-944 FNKNN
+944 FNKEG

-956 AYPNYAVSSGGVLFT
+956 AYPNYAISAGGALFT
-971 NMVTGGICN
+971 NMITGGICN
-980 DTNGN
+980 DTNSN
-985 ILASF
+985 IFASF
-990 GNYNGGFKSDG
+990 GNYNGGFKNDG
-1001 TGKHG
+1001 TGTHG
-1006 DKNACFGT
+1006 DKSVCFGT

-1019 LLSCWYKEKGTAGA
+1019 LLSCWYKERGTAGA
-1033 ISYYYPKNGNYY
+1033 ISYYYPENGNYY
-1045 DNFEQE
+1045 DSLKQE
-1051 AYQTETDQPGGEVG
+1051 DPQTEPGEIGFAPTIV
-1065 LISYKII
+1065 

-1086 QTTPYGGYSFTNRL
+1086 QITPYGGCSFTNRL

-1113 KNKWNTVFDG
+1113 TNDWNTVFDG

-1137 VYGAYKNGDKLQFPN
+1137 VYGAYKGSKSLDFPN

-1165 IWCKFQYGWTFSSN
+1165 IWCKFQHGWTFSSN

-1210 VYSVQNTSIP
+1210 VYSVQNTSVP
-1220 LAAYDGLN
+1220 LAAYDDLN

-1244 LKQNDEIIDS
+1244 LKQNDEVIDS

-1269 YGPITDI
+1269 YGPITDV

-1281 VLTFCQEQ
+1281 VLTFFQEQ

-1335 CSACTTGGLYW
+1335 CAVCTTGGMYW

-1362 VQLSKQGKVQN
+1362 TQLSKQGKVQN

-1393 EVIFNVLS
+1393 EVVFNVLS
-1401 DDMQIV
+1401 NDMQIV

-1435 VNKNDTVCVY
+1435 VKKNDTVCVY

-1450 DESPKSTTR
+1450 DESPKSTNR

-1496 IRDNDDYFSKNHK
+1496 IHDEDDYFSKNHK

-1525 QVTLRENNHRFAIP
+1525 QITLRENNHRFAIP

-1553 MICSIEDV
+1553 MICSIEDT
-1561 KPNPAMAIQYI
+1561 KPNPAMAMQYI

>member
-66 FAGEGNKV
+66 FAGESNKV
-74 VATGSIRDYGVI
+74 VATGSIRDYGVV
-86 VCIDENENKLKVYSF
+86 VCIDENENRLKIYSF

-109 HDQDFNNIQKSRLVV
+109 HDQDFNDIQKISLVAN
-124 DAPLLPLDDEEK
+124 APLLPLDKGQK
-136 YPDTFDIQLNYES
+136 YPDVFDIQLNYES
-149 ENNIKLYLTD
+149 ENNIKLYLAD
-159 SIHPIMVFNINSR
+159 SIHPIMVFNISN
-172 DERFVYTELD
+172 DFLYDDLN

-188 EAVCKPPVFEEYVPG
+188 EAVCKPPIFEEYVPG

-238 DFDNKYVKCGG
+238 DFDSKYVKCGG
-249 KQDAISNCGVKIS
+249 KQGAISNCGVKIS
-262 IQILS
+262 IQIPS

-278 RVQYTQNGQM
+278 RVQYTQNGQI

-295 DAKINFDEEHDS
+295 DAKVDFNEQDS
-307 SELVINDVGNDPI
+307 TDLVINDVGNDPI

-351 NTKTIQTTIK
+351 NTKTIQATIK

-371 RFNYKN
+371 RFNYENK
-377 ISTVTDID
+377 STVTDVNGD
-385 GNNSFTIDAHGK
+385 NSFIIDAHGK

-415 DTYNNINKEASLYSA
+415 DTYNNINKGASLYYA

-497 SVIEKAKF
+497 SIIEKAEF
-505 DPGINNNTWLIK
+505 DPGINKNTWLIK

-542 WIADIRTPNVTDE
+542 WIADIRTPNVTEE

-621 YSRSYEGN
+621 YSRQYEGKN
-629 NDDYQITKYHMF
+629 NEYYVTKYHMF

-655 YYVHNQL
+655 FDVHNQL
-662 VGNGDDLESQCM
+662 VGDGGNLASQCM

-689 ICYQPESFKQF
+689 VCYQPESFKQF
-700 VKDKKYYLQK
+700 TKDKKYYLQK

-715 GARGDYKFKDDQY
+715 GARGDHKFNDDQY
-728 DFIGRG
+728 DSPK
-734 DNGASYDYGPLI
+734 NGGTNTDYGMLI
-746 GYNRENFKFII
+746 GHNNRRNFKFVI

-767 FTGRNDD
+767 FTGPNND
-774 GDARGD
+774 GDARGT
-780 FYVNNLTIERPYY
+780 FHVNDI
-793 DNKTSEICYL
+793 DVINKISKNSQICYL
-803 DAPYNPS
+803 DAPYNTS
-810 YFYQVNP
+810 YFYRTNP
-817 QAYKNKGIN
+817 QSYKNKGI
-826 FVNLSHYFAATIG
+826 AQIG

-857 NFDRMYKDDDQSAS
+857 NFDRLYNNDDQSANK
-871 ERMEKSGKFI
+871 RKEKSGKFI

-889 KLYEQSI
+889 KLYEQGAG
-896 EPVEFAISRFPKNI
+896 VQ
-910 DDFFNFGAVSKKR
+910 DFFDGNFANNDNWFGKTYI

-944 FNKNN
+944 FNKDNN
-949 DEQASSK
+949 EQASSK
-956 AYPNYAVSSGGVLFT
+956 TYTNYAISAGGALFT
-971 NMVTGGICN
+971 NMITGGICN

-985 ILASF
+985 IFESF
-990 GNYNGGFKSDG
+990 GNYRGGFKGDG
-1001 TGKHG
+1001 TSGKFN
-1006 DKNACFGT
+1006 KNVCFGT

-1019 LLSCWYKEKGTAGA
+1019 LLSCWYKETGTAGA
-1033 ISYYYPKNGNYY
+1033 FSYYYPKNGNYY
-1045 DNFEQE
+1045 DSLEE
-1051 AYQTETDQPGGEVG
+1051 EPYQIKPGDFGMIIE
-1065 LISYKII
+1065 LI

-1113 KNKWNTVFDG
+1113 ENKWNTVFDG

-1137 VYGAYKNGDKLQFPN
+1137 VYGAYTKNGKDELQFPN

-1165 IWCKFQYGWTFSSN
+1165 IWCKFQHGWTFSSN

-1186 FIQAEPCEITEAYVQ
+1186 FIQDEPCEITEAYVQ

-1210 VYSVQNTSIP
+1210 VYSVQNTSMP
-1220 LAAYDGLN
+1220 FAAYDDLN

-1281 VLTFCQEQ
+1281 VLTFFQEQ

-1304 NSGQNIVLGTG
+1304 NFGQNIVLGTG

-1335 CSACTTGGLYW
+1335 CSVCTTGGLYW

-1380 DDNFK
+1380 NDNFK

-1393 EVIFNVLS
+1393 EVVFNVLS

-1435 VNKNDTVCVY
+1435 VKKNDTVCVY

-1450 DESPKSTTR
+1450 DESPKSTNQ

-1496 IRDNDDYFSKNHK
+1496 IYDQDDYFSKNHK
-1509 YVWQTESQKIE
+1509 YTWQTESQKIE

-1525 QVTLRENNHRFAIP
+1525 QITLRENNHRFVIP

-1553 MICSIEDV
+1553 MICSIEDI

>member
-39 SSYRGGEGRDNRH
+39 SSYRGREGRDNRH

-66 FAGEGNKV
+66 FAGESNKV
-74 VATGSIRDYGVI
+74 VATGSIRDYGVV
-86 VCIDENENKLKVYSF
+86 VCIDENENRLKIYSF
-101 KNAIGGTV
+101 KNTIGGTV
-109 HDQDFNNIQKSRLVV
+109 HDQDFNNIQNSRLVV
-124 DAPLLPLDDEEK
+124 DAPLLPLDDGEK
-136 YPDTFDIQLNYES
+136 YPDVFDIQLNYES
-149 ENNIKLYLTD
+149 ENNIKLYLAD

-172 DERFVYTELD
+172 DESFVYTDLD

-238 DFDNKYVKCGG
+238 DFDSKYVKCGG
-249 KQDAISNCGVKIS
+249 KQGAISNCGVKIS
-262 IQILS
+262 IQIPS
-267 NYWHL
+267 NYQHL

-320 EHISVEE
+320 EYISIEE

-371 RFNYKN
+371 RFNYENK
-377 ISTVTDID
+377 STVTDVNGD
-385 GNNSFTIDAHGK
+385 NSFIIDAHGK

-405 VPPFDHDCYD
+405 VPPFDHDCYN

-430 NFVFDSKYQ
+430 NFVFDSKNQ

-497 SVIEKAKF
+497 SIIEKAEF
-505 DPGINNNTWLIK
+505 DPGINRNTWLIK

-542 WIADIRTPNVTDE
+542 WIADIRTPNVTE
-555 GFQLMSSNTIVNGK
+555 KGFELMSSNTIVNGK

-582 MVKSLPEGCTGYQIV
+582 MVKSLPDGCTGYQIV

-621 YSRSYEGN
+621 YSRQFRGN
-629 NDDYQITKYHMF
+629 NNDYWVTKYHMF

-655 YYVHNQL
+655 YYVHDQL
-662 VGNGDDLESQCM
+662 VKDGRDSRSQCM

-700 VKDKKYYLQK
+700 TKDKKYYLQK

-715 GARGDYKFKDDQY
+715 GARGDHKFRDNQY
-728 DFIGRG
+728 DSTRRG
-734 DNGASYDYGPLI
+734 DYGSLV
-746 GYNRENFKFII
+746 GYNKRTSFKFII

-767 FTGRNDD
+767 FTGPHDN
-774 GDARGD
+774 GDVSGE
-780 FYVNNLTIERPYY
+780 FYVNNLTINSRFC
-793 DNKTSEICYL
+793 KSSTICYL
-803 DAPYNPS
+803 DTPYNPS
-810 YFYQVNP
+810 YFYKVNP
-817 QAYKNKGIN
+817 Q
-826 FVNLSHYFAATIG
+826 SHKDKDIG

-846 YSYALIKDCIL
+846 YSYALVKDCIL
-857 NFDRMYKDDDQSAS
+857 NFDRLYKRDDQSAND
-871 ERMEKSGKFI
+871 RKEKSGKFI

-889 KLYEQSI
+889 KLYEQSTY
-896 EPVEFAISRFPKNI
+896 VR
-910 DDFFNFGAVSKKR
+910 DFFIGIFESPDDWFTTVQR

-944 FNKNN
+944 FNNDNN
-949 DEQASSK
+949 EQMSSK
-956 AYPNYAVSSGGVLFT
+956 SYPNYAVSAGGALFV
-971 NMVTGGICN
+971 NMITGGICN
-980 DTNGN
+980 DSNLN
-985 ILASF
+985 ILESF
-990 GNYNGGFKSDG
+990 GNYNGGFKGDG
-1001 TGKHG
+1001 TGEHG

-1019 LLSCWYKEKGTAGA
+1019 LLSCQYKEKGTAGA
-1033 ISYYYPKNGNYY
+1033 ISYSYPKNGNYY
-1045 DNFEQE
+1045 DSLEQE
-1051 AYQTETDQPGGEVG
+1051 LSKTDHTEIGD
-1065 LISYKII
+1065 IYKII

-1086 QTTPYGGYSFTNRL
+1086 QATPYGGYSFTNRL

-1113 KNKWNTVFDG
+1113 INKWNTVFDG

-1137 VYGAYKNGDKLQFPN
+1137 VYGTYTKDGSDNLQFPN

-1165 IWCKFQYGWTFSSN
+1165 IWCKFQHGWTFSSN

-1201 KEPEYVYNS
+1201 KDPEYVYNS
-1210 VYSVQNTSIP
+1210 VYSVYNTSMP
-1220 LAAYDGLN
+1220 LAAYDDLN

-1269 YGPITDI
+1269 YGSITDI

-1281 VLTFCQEQ
+1281 VLTFFQEQ
-1289 SFGVLSVNDRSVATD
+1289 SFGILSVNDRSIATD

-1335 CSACTTGGLYW
+1335 CSVCTTGGLYW

-1380 DDNFK
+1380 NDNFK
-1385 VFYNNRYN
+1385 VFYNNKYN
-1393 EVIFNVLS
+1393 EVVFNVLS

-1435 VNKNDTVCVY
+1435 VKKNDTVCVY

-1450 DESPKSTTR
+1450 DESPKSTNQ

-1496 IRDNDDYFSKNHK
+1496 IYDQDDYFSKNHK
-1509 YVWQTESQKIE
+1509 YTWQTESQKIE

-1525 QVTLRENNHRFAIP
+1525 QITLRENNHRFVIP

>member
-15 GLNSDDDLSVVATNQ
+15 GLNSDDDLSVVVTNQ

-66 FAGEGNKV
+66 FAGESNKV
-74 VATGSIRDYGVI
+74 VATGSIRDYGVV
-86 VCIDENENKLKVYSF
+86 VCIDENENRLKIYSF
-101 KNAIGGTV
+101 KNAIGVTV
-109 HDQDFNNIQKSRLVV
+109 HDQDFNNIQKSSLVV
-124 DAPLLPLDDEEK
+124 NAPLLQLDKGQK
-136 YPDTFDIQLNYES
+136 YPDVFDIQLNYES
-149 ENNIKLYLTD
+149 ENNIKLYLAD
-159 SIHPIMVFNINSR
+159 SIHPIMVFNISN
-172 DERFVYTELD
+172 DFLYDDLN

-188 EAVCKPPVFEEYVPG
+188 EAVCKPPIFEEYVPG

-238 DFDNKYVKCGG
+238 DFDSRYVKCGG
-249 KQDAISNCGVKIS
+249 KQGTISNCGVKIS
-262 IQILS
+262 IQIPS

-295 DAKINFDEEHDS
+295 DAKVDFNEQDS
-307 SELVINDVGNDPI
+307 TDIVINDVGNDPI
-320 EHISVEE
+320 EYISVEQ

-371 RFNYKN
+371 RFNYQN
-377 ISTVTDID
+377 ISTVTDVN
-385 GNNSFTIDAHGK
+385 GNNPFIIDAH
-397 DIEDDSVA
+397 DRYIEDDYVE

-415 DTYNNINKEASLYSA
+415 GTYNNINKEASLYQT
-430 NFVFDSKYQ
+430 NFLFDSEWR

-459 DSCVKENNTRKIGT
+459 DSCIKENNTRKIGT

-481 NVQQNN
+481 NIQQNN
-487 VFYIDKDFKP
+487 VFYIDKNFNP
-497 SVIEKAKF
+497 SIIEKAEF
-505 DPGINNNTWLIK
+505 DPGINKNTWLIK

-542 WIADIRTPNVTDE
+542 WIADIRTPNVTDK

-569 RYELVIRN
+569 RFELVIRN

-582 MVKSLPEGCTGYQIV
+582 KVKSLPEGCTGYQIV

-621 YSRSYEGN
+621 YSRQYEGKN
-629 NDDYQITKYHMF
+629 NEYYVTKYHTF

-655 YYVHNQL
+655 YNVHNQL
-662 VGNGDDLESQCM
+662 VGDGGDLASQCM

-689 ICYQPESFKQF
+689 VCYQPESFKQF
-700 VKDKKYYLQK
+700 TKDKKYYLQK

-715 GARGDYKFKDDQY
+715 GARGDHKFNDDQY
-728 DFIGRG
+728 DYPK
-734 DNGASYDYGPLI
+734 NGGANTDYGMLI
-746 GYNRENFKFII
+746 GHNNRKNFKFVI

-767 FTGRNDD
+767 FTGPRND
-774 GDARGD
+774 GDARGIFHVNDIDVRRD
-780 FYVNNLTIERPYY
+780 FEKSST
-793 DNKTSEICYL
+793 ICYL

-810 YFYQVNP
+810 YFYRTNP
-817 QAYKNKGIN
+817 QSFKNKGKTRID
-826 FVNLSHYFAATIG
+826 SKTDYASIG
-839 GLGNDRP
+839 GLGSDRP

-857 NFDRMYKDDDQSAS
+857 NFDRLYNNDDWSANK
-871 ERMEKSGKFI
+871 RKEKSGKFI

-889 KLYEQSI
+889 KLYEQGSGI
-896 EPVEFAISRFPKNI
+896 LEFFDSSFGST
-910 DDFFNFGAVSKKR
+910 DDWFASLQTK
-923 NYIQDFQL
+923 YIYDFQL
-931 VDQIKW
+931 VGQIKW

-944 FNKNN
+944 FNKDNN
-949 DEQASSK
+949 EQASSK
-956 AYPNYAVSSGGVLFT
+956 TYTNYAISAGGSLFT
-971 NMVTGGICN
+971 NMITGGICN
-980 DTNGN
+980 DTNSN
-985 ILASF
+985 IFESF
-990 GNYNGGFKSDG
+990 GNYNGGFKGDG
-1001 TGKHG
+1001 TGK
-1006 DKNACFGT
+1006 DCNKNVCFGT
-1014 GGKCL
+1014 GGNCL
-1019 LLSCWYKEKGTAGA
+1019 LLSCQYKDIGTAGA
-1033 ISYYYPKNGNYY
+1033 FYYYYPENGNYY
-1045 DNFEQE
+1045 DSLSEGS
-1051 AYQTETDQPGGEVG
+1051 YQG
-1065 LISYKII
+1065 II

-1078 TYLTNLRQ
+1078 TYLANLRQ
-1086 QTTPYGGYSFTNRL
+1086 QTTPYGGYSFANRL

-1137 VYGAYKNGDKLQFPN
+1137 VYGAYTKNGKDELQFPN

-1165 IWCKFQYGWTFSSN
+1165 IWCKFQHGWTFSSN

-1210 VYSVQNTSIP
+1210 VYSVQNTSMP
-1220 LAAYDGLN
+1220 LAAYNDLN

-1233 KTIDTRVYYSD
+1233 KTIDTRIYYSD

-1263 IDVDQE
+1263 IDVDQK

-1281 VLTFCQEQ
+1281 VLTFFQEQ

-1335 CSACTTGGLYW
+1335 CSVCTTGGLYW

-1362 VQLSKQGKVQN
+1362 AQLSKQGKVQN

-1380 DDNFK
+1380 NDNFK
-1385 VFYNNRYN
+1385 VFYNNRCN
-1393 EVIFNVLS
+1393 EVVFNILS

-1435 VNKNDTVCVY
+1435 VKKNDTVCVY

-1450 DESPKSTTR
+1450 DESPKSTNQ

-1489 NLQLQDV
+1489 NLQLQDT
-1496 IRDNDDYFSKNHK
+1496 IYDEDDYFSKNHK

-1525 QVTLRENNHRFAIP
+1525 QITLRENNHRFAIP

-1553 MICSIEDV
+1553 MICSIEDI

>member
-39 SSYRGGEGRDNRH
+39 SSYRGEEGRDNRH

-66 FAGEGNKV
+66 FDGDGNKV
-74 VATGSIRDYGVI
+74 VATGSIRDYGVV
-86 VCIDENENKLKVYSF
+86 VCVDENESRLKIYSF

-124 DAPLLPLDDEEK
+124 DASLLPLDDGEK

-149 ENNIKLYLTD
+149 ENNIKLYLAD
-159 SIHPIMVFNINSR
+159 SIHPIMVFNINRNDSLI
-172 DERFVYTELD
+172 YGELD

-188 EAVCKPPVFEEYVPG
+188 EAICKPPVFEEYVPG

-215 LYNRYGIHT
+215 LYNRYGIYT

-238 DFDNKYVKCGG
+238 DFYNRYVKCGG
-249 KQDAISNCGVKIS
+249 KQGAQSNCGVKIS
-262 IQILS
+262 IQIPS
-267 NYWHL
+267 DYWHL

-295 DAKINFDEEHDS
+295 DAKVNFNEQDS
-307 SELVINDVGNDPI
+307 IELIINDVGNDPI

-371 RFNYKN
+371 RFNYENK
-377 ISTVTDID
+377 STVTDINGD
-385 GNNSFTIDAHGK
+385 NSFIIDAHGK
-397 DIEDDSVA
+397 DIEDDSVV

-415 DTYNNINKEASLYSA
+415 GTYNNINKEVSLYFA
-430 NFVFDSKYQ
+430 NFVFDSKCQ

-459 DSCVKENNTRKIGT
+459 DSCIKENNTRKIGT

-481 NVQQNN
+481 NIQQNN
-487 VFYIDKDFKP
+487 VFYIDKNLKP
-497 SVIEKAKF
+497 SIIEKVEF
-505 DPGINNNTWLIK
+505 DPGINKNTWLIK

-527 GIVLYDKYCQASPVK
+527 GIVLYDRYCQASPVK
-542 WIADIRTPNVTDE
+542 WIADIRTPNVTED

-621 YSRSYEGN
+621 YSRQYEGKN
-629 NDDYQITKYHMF
+629 NEYYVTKYHVF

-655 YYVHNQL
+655 YDVHNQL
-662 VGNGDDLESQCM
+662 VWKGDDLASQCM

-689 ICYQPESFKQF
+689 VCYQPESFKQF
-700 VKDKKYYLQK
+700 IKDKKYYLQK

-715 GARGDYKFKDDQY
+715 GARGDHKFNDDQY
-728 DFIGRG
+728 DSPK
-734 DNGASYDYGPLI
+734 NGYTNTEYGMLI
-746 GYNRENFKFII
+746 GNNNRRNFKFVI

-767 FTGRNDD
+767 FTGPYDN
-774 GDARGD
+774 GDARGT
-780 FYVNNLTIERPYY
+780 FHVNDI
-793 DNKTSEICYL
+793 DVINKISKNSPICYL
-803 DAPYNPS
+803 DAPYNTS
-810 YFYQVNP
+810 YFYRTNP
-817 QAYKNKGIN
+817 QSYKNKGITQIG
-826 FVNLSHYFAATIG
+826 LGADYASIG
-839 GLGNDRP
+839 GLGYDRP

-857 NFDRMYKDDDQSAS
+857 NFDRLYNNDDQSANK
-871 ERMEKSGKFI
+871 RKEKSGKFI

-889 KLYEQSI
+889 KLYEQGAG
-896 EPVEFAISRFPKNI
+896 VQ
-910 DDFFNFGAVSKKR
+910 DFFDGTFASNDDWFGKSQI

-944 FNKNN
+944 FNKDNN
-949 DEQASSK
+949 EQASSK
-956 AYPNYAVSSGGVLFT
+956 TYTNYAISAGGALFT
-971 NMVTGGICN
+971 NMITGGICN

-985 ILASF
+985 IFESF
-990 GNYNGGFKSDG
+990 GNYSGGFKGDG
-1001 TGKHG
+1001 TDGKFN
-1006 DKNACFGT
+1006 KNVCFGT

-1019 LLSCWYKEKGTAGA
+1019 LLSCQYKEIGTAGA
-1033 ISYYYPKNGNYY
+1033 FSYYYPKNGNYY
-1045 DNFEQE
+1045 DSLDEE
-1051 AYQTETDQPGGEVG
+1051 LYQTDPNDFGIIKV
-1065 LISYKII
+1065 I

-1086 QTTPYGGYSFTNRL
+1086 QTTPYGGYSFANRL
-1100 TNIYYGDGNYFES
+1100 TNIYYGDGNYFKS
-1113 KNKWNTVFDG
+1113 KNEWNTVFDG

-1137 VYGAYKNGDKLQFPN
+1137 VYGAYTKNGKDDLQFPN

-1165 IWCKFQYGWTFSSN
+1165 IWCKFQHGCTLSSN

-1186 FIQAEPCEITEAYVQ
+1186 FIQSEPCEITEAYVQ

-1210 VYSVQNTSIP
+1210 VYSVQNTSMP
-1220 LAAYDGLN
+1220 FAAYDDLN

-1335 CSACTTGGLYW
+1335 CAACTTGGMYW

-1362 VQLSKQGKVQN
+1362 TQLSKQGKVQN

-1380 DDNFK
+1380 DNNFK

-1393 EVIFNVLS
+1393 EVVFNVLNN
-1401 DDMQIV
+1401 DMQIV

-1435 VNKNDTVCVY
+1435 VKKNDTVCVY

-1450 DESPKSTTR
+1450 DQSPKSTNQ

-1496 IRDNDDYFSKNHK
+1496 IYDQDDYFSKNHK
-1509 YVWQTESQKIE
+1509 YTWQTESQKIE
-1520 SSLEE
+1520 SNLEK
-1525 QVTLRENNHRFAIP
+1525 QITLRENNHRFVIP

-1553 MICSIEDV
+1553 MICSIEDI

>member
-66 FAGEGNKV
+66 FAGESNKV
-74 VATGSIRDYGVI
+74 VATGSIRDYGIV
-86 VCIDENENKLKVYSF
+86 VCIDENENRLKIYSF

-109 HDQDFNNIQKSRLVV
+109 HDQDFNNIQNSRLVV
-124 DAPLLPLDDEEK
+124 DAPLLPLDDGGK
-136 YPDTFDIQLNYES
+136 YPNTFDIQLNYES
-149 ENNIKLYLTD
+149 ENNIKLYLAD

-172 DERFVYTELD
+172 DKSFVYTDLD

-188 EAVCKPPVFEEYVPG
+188 EAVCKPPVFEKYVPG

-238 DFDNKYVKCGG
+238 DFDSEYVKCGG
-249 KQDAISNCGVKIS
+249 KQGAISNCGVKIS
-262 IQILS
+262 IQIPS

-371 RFNYKN
+371 RFNCEKK
-377 ISTVTDID
+377 STVTDANGDNPFI
-385 GNNSFTIDAHGK
+385 IDAYGK

-415 DTYNNINKEASLYSA
+415 DIYNNINKEASLYYA

-487 VFYIDKDFKP
+487 VFYIDKDFEP
-497 SVIEKAKF
+497 SIIEKAEF
-505 DPGINNNTWLIK
+505 DPGINKNTWLIK

-542 WIADIRTPNVTDE
+542 WIADIRTPNVTE
-555 GFQLMSSNTIVNGK
+555 KGFQLMSSNTIVNGK

-621 YSRSYEGN
+621 YSRQFEGN
-629 NDDYQITKYHMF
+629 NDDYWITKYHMF

-647 TTNKFIEG
+647 TTNRFIEG
-655 YYVHNQL
+655 YNVHDQL
-662 VGNGDDLESQCM
+662 VKDGKNSRSQCM

-700 VKDKKYYLQK
+700 IKDKKYYLQK

-715 GARGDYKFKDDQY
+715 GARGDYKFRDDQY
-728 DFIGRG
+728 DFTGWNNTFRR
-734 DNGASYDYGPLI
+734 YEYGPLI
-746 GYNRENFKFII
+746 GYNKRESFKFII

-767 FTGRNDD
+767 FTGPGDNGD
-774 GDARGD
+774 GRGE
-780 FYVNNLTIERPYY
+780 FYVNNLTISQWSYVDSP
-793 DNKTSEICYL
+793 ICYL

-810 YFYQVNP
+810 YFYKVNP
-817 QAYKNKGIN
+817 QAHKNKGTNYIK
-826 FVNLSHYFAATIG
+826 HYPKFTATIG
-839 GLGNDRP
+839 GLGDDRP
-846 YSYALIKDCIL
+846 YSYALAKDCIL
-857 NFDRMYKDDDQSAS
+857 NFDRLYNSDDQSAND
-871 ERMEKSGKFI
+871 RKEKSGKFI

-889 KLYEQSI
+889 KLYEQTDYARS
-896 EPVEFAISRFPKNI
+896 
-910 DDFFNFGAVSKKR
+910 FFTVFSTPSYDWFSSFQK

-944 FNKNN
+944 FNNDNN
-949 DEQASSK
+949 EQMSSK
-956 AYPNYAVSSGGVLFT
+956 SYPNYAVSAGGTLFV

-980 DTNGN
+980 DSNFN
-985 ILASF
+985 ILEAF
-990 GNYNGGFKSDG
+990 GNYNGGFKNDG
-1001 TGKHG
+1001 TGGHG
-1006 DKNACFGT
+1006 DKSVCFGT

-1019 LLSCWYKEKGTAGA
+1019 LLSCMYKEKGTAGA
-1033 ISYYYPKNGNYY
+1033 FCYYYPKNGNYY
-1045 DNFEQE
+1045 DSLEQE
-1051 AYQTETDQPGGEVG
+1051 RLT
-1065 LISYKII
+1065 KII

-1100 TNIYYGDGNYFES
+1100 TNIYYGDGNYFQS
-1113 KNKWNTVFDG
+1113 INKWNTVFDG

-1137 VYGAYKNGDKLQFPN
+1137 VYGTYTKDGKDNLQFPN

-1165 IWCKFQYGWTFSSN
+1165 IWCKFQHGWTFSSS

-1201 KEPEYVYNS
+1201 KDPEYVYNS
-1210 VYSVQNTSIP
+1210 VYSVYNTSMP
-1220 LAAYDGLN
+1220 LAAYDDLN

-1281 VLTFCQEQ
+1281 VLTFLQEQ
-1289 SFGVLSVNDRSVATD
+1289 SFGILSVNDRSVATD

-1346 FDSHNNV
+1346 FDSNNNV

-1380 DDNFK
+1380 NDNFK
-1385 VFYNNRYN
+1385 VFYNNRCN
-1393 EVIFNVLS
+1393 EVVFNILS

-1407 YNEMLGK
+1407 YNEMFGK

-1435 VNKNDTVCVY
+1435 VKKNDTVCVY

-1450 DESPKSTTR
+1450 DESPKSTNQ

-1509 YVWQTESQKIE
+1509 YAWQTESQKIE

-1525 QVTLRENNHRFAIP
+1525 QITLRENNHRFVIP

-1553 MICSIEDV
+1553 MICSIEDI

>member
-74 VATGSIRDYGVI
+74 VATGSIRDYGVV
-86 VCIDENENKLKVYSF
+86 VCIDENENRLKIYSF

-109 HDQDFNNIQKSRLVV
+109 HDQDFNNIQNSKLVV
-124 DAPLLPLDDEEK
+124 DAPLLPLDKGDE
-136 YPDTFDIQLNYES
+136 YPGTFDIQLNYES
-149 ENNIKLYLTD
+149 ENNIKLYLAD
-159 SIHPIMVFNINSR
+159 SKHPIMVFNINRNDSLI
-172 DERFVYTELD
+172 YGELD

-188 EAVCKPPVFEEYVPG
+188 EAICKPPVFEEYVPG

-238 DFDNKYVKCGG
+238 DFDNKYVECGG
-249 KQDAISNCGVKIS
+249 KQGAISNCGVKIS
-262 IQILS
+262 IQIP
-267 NYWHL
+267 NDYWHL

-327 LNSLQGVRIIPNSLA
+327 LNSLQGVKIIPNSLA

-371 RFNYKN
+371 RFNYENK
-377 ISTVTDID
+377 STVTDVNGD
-385 GNNSFTIDAHGK
+385 NSFIIDAYGK
-397 DIEDDSVA
+397 YIEDDSVA

-459 DSCVKENNTRKIGT
+459 DSCIKEDNTRKIGT

-497 SVIEKAKF
+497 SIIEKAEF
-505 DPGINNNTWLIK
+505 DPGINKNTWLIK

-542 WIADIRTPNVTDE
+542 WIADIRTPNVTE
-555 GFQLMSSNTIVNGK
+555 KGFQLMSSNTIVNGR

-621 YSRSYEGN
+621 YSKQYEGDS
-629 NDDYQITKYHMF
+629 DDYQVTKYHMF

-662 VGNGDDLESQCM
+662 VGDGKYKDSHCM

-681 LLQFVSKE
+681 ILQFVSKE
-689 ICYQPESFKQF
+689 VCYQPESFKQF
-700 VKDKKYYLQK
+700 TKDKKYYLQK

-728 DFIGRG
+728 DFVGKG
-734 DNGASYDYGPLI
+734 HNKAQYDYGPLM
-746 GYNRENFKFII
+746 GYNKRTNFKFII

-767 FTGRNDD
+767 FTGPNDD
-774 GDARGD
+774 GDPRGM
-780 FYVNNLTIERPYY
+780 FYVNGLAVL
-793 DNKTSEICYL
+793 NKFSGDSTICYL
-803 DAPYNPS
+803 DTPYNPS
-810 YFYQVNP
+810 YFYKINP
-817 QAYKNKGIN
+817 QAHKNKGSIKLDSSHH
-826 FVNLSHYFAATIG
+826 FVATIG
-839 GLGNDRP
+839 GLGSDRP

-857 NFDRMYKDDDQSAS
+857 KFDRLYNDDDQSANK
-871 ERMEKSGKFI
+871 RREKSGKFI

-889 KLYEQSI
+889 KLYEQSVW
-896 EPVEFAISRFPKNI
+896 PNGFSDGVFYPGDLLRDTVP
-910 DDFFNFGAVSKKR
+910 G

-956 AYPNYAVSSGGVLFT
+956 AYPNYAVSTGGTLFV
-971 NMVTGGICN
+971 NMITGGICN

-985 ILASF
+985 IFASF
-990 GNYNGGFKSDG
+990 GNYNGGFKNDG

-1019 LLSCWYKEKGTAGA
+1019 LLSCQYKEIGTAGA
-1033 ISYYYPKNGNYY
+1033 TSYYYPKNGNYY
-1045 DNFEQE
+1045 DSLVSDPS
-1051 AYQTETDQPGGEVG
+1051 QTGYGYFGEIEKVV
-1065 LISYKII
+1065 

-1086 QTTPYGGYSFTNRL
+1086 QITPYGGYSFTNRL

-1113 KNKWNTVFDG
+1113 ENKWNTVFDG

-1137 VYGAYKNGDKLQFPN
+1137 VYGAYKNGDNLQFPN

-1186 FIQAEPCEITEAYVQ
+1186 FIQSEPCEITEAYVQ

-1220 LAAYDGLN
+1220 LAVYDDLN

-1269 YGPITDI
+1269 HGPITDI

-1380 DDNFK
+1380 NDNFK

-1414 FTSTLTIPFDG
+1414 FISTLTIPFDG

-1435 VNKNDTVCVY
+1435 VKKNDTVCVY

-1450 DESPKSTTR
+1450 DESPKSTTQ

-1480 DNQEIVTYE
+1480 DNQEIITYE
-1489 NLQLQDV
+1489 NLQLQATISDQ
-1496 IRDNDDYFSKNHK
+1496 DDYFSKNHK

-1520 SSLEE
+1520 SNLEE
-1525 QVTLRENNHRFAIP
+1525 QITLRENNHRFAIP

-1553 MICSIEDV
+1553 MICSIEDI
-1561 KPNPAMAIQYI
+1561 KPNPATAIQYI

>member
-15 GLNSDDDLSVVATNQ
+15 GLNSDDDLSIVATNQ

-66 FAGEGNKV
+66 FAGKGNKV
-74 VATGSIRDYGVI
+74 VATGSIRDYGVV

-124 DAPLLPLDDEEK
+124 DAPLLPLDDGEK
-136 YPDTFDIQLNYES
+136 YPDAFDIQLNYES

-159 SIHPIMVFNINSR
+159 SIHPIMIFNINSR
-172 DERFVYTELD
+172 DENFVHTELD

-249 KQDAISNCGVKIS
+249 KQGAISNCGIKIS
-262 IQILS
+262 IQIPS
-267 NYWHL
+267 DYWHL

-295 DAKINFDEEHDS
+295 DAKINFDEHDS

-371 RFNYKN
+371 RFNCEN
-377 ISTVTDID
+377 TSTVTDIN
-385 GNNSFTIDAHGK
+385 GNNSFTIDVHGK

-415 DTYNNINKEASLYSA
+415 DTYNNINKEASLYST

-497 SVIEKAKF
+497 SIIEKAEF
-505 DPGINNNTWLIK
+505 DPGINSNTWLIK

-542 WIADIRTPNVTDE
+542 WIADIRTPNVTEE

-582 MVKSLPEGCTGYQIV
+582 MVKNLPEGCTGYQIV

-621 YSRSYEGN
+621 YSRQYESSSS
-629 NDDYQITKYHMF
+629 DYWITKYHMF

-647 TTNKFIEG
+647 TTNKFVEG
-655 YYVHNQL
+655 YYVHDQL
-662 VGNGDDLESQCM
+662 RWDGEDIESQCM

-689 ICYQPESFKQF
+689 VCYQSESFKQF

-715 GARGDYKFKDDQY
+715 GARGDHKFRDNQY
-728 DFIGRG
+728 D
-734 DNGASYDYGPLI
+734 SYINDSPNPDYGSLY
-746 GYNRENFKFII
+746 GKNGRQNFFFII

-774 GDARGD
+774 GDAREE
-780 FYVNNLTIERPYY
+780 FYVNDINVRG
-793 DNKTSEICYL
+793 TSKNSTICYL
-803 DAPYNPS
+803 DAPFNPN
-810 YFYQVNP
+810 YFYEVNP
-817 QAYKNKGIN
+817 QAHKN
-826 FVNLSHYFAATIG
+826 TG

-846 YSYALIKDCIL
+846 FSYALIKDCIL
-857 NFDRMYKDDDQSAS
+857 NFDRMYRGDFQSAN
-871 ERMEKSGKFI
+871 ERKEKSGKFI

-889 KLYEQSI
+889 KLYEQSTL
-896 EPVEFAISRFPKNI
+896 PYEFIANP
-910 DDFFNFGAVSKKR
+910 DFNWLDNFSTQNK

-944 FNKNN
+944 FNNN
-949 DEQASSK
+949 EEQMSSK
-956 AYPNYAVSSGGVLFT
+956 AYPNYAVSAGGALFT
-971 NMVTGGICN
+971 NMITGGICN

-985 ILASF
+985 IFGAF
-990 GNYNGGFKSDG
+990 GNYGGAFQDDN
-1001 TGKHG
+1001 TGDYGK
-1006 DKNACFGT
+1006 KNACFGT

-1033 ISYYYPKNGNYY
+1033 ISYYYPENGNYY
-1045 DNFEQE
+1045 DSLTCENP
-1051 AYQTETDQPGGEVG
+1051 QTEPREIGFVPKVVRPTQPAIV
-1065 LISYKII
+1065 

-1086 QTTPYGGYSFTNRL
+1086 QITPYGGYSFTNRL

-1137 VYGAYKNGDKLQFPN
+1137 VYGPYKGYGNLGFPN

-1165 IWCKFQYGWTFSSN
+1165 IWCKFQHGWTFSSN

-1186 FIQAEPCEITEAYVQ
+1186 FIQAEPCQITEAYVQ

-1220 LAAYDGLN
+1220 LAAYDDLN

-1233 KTIDTRVYYSD
+1233 KTIDTRIYYSD

-1393 EVIFNVLS
+1393 EVVFNVLS

-1435 VNKNDTVCVY
+1435 VKKNDIVCVY

-1450 DESPKSTTR
+1450 DESPKSTNQ

-1471 QQPLVTKVF
+1471 QQPLITKVF

-1496 IRDNDDYFSKNHK
+1496 IYDQDDYFSKNHK
-1509 YVWQTESQKIE
+1509 YIWQTESQKIE

-1525 QVTLRENNHRFAIP
+1525 QITLRENNHRFAIP

>member
-52 GSLMPVQGVKLAGS
+52 GSLMPVQGVKLARS

-74 VATGSIRDYGVI
+74 VATGSIRDYGVV
-86 VCIDENENKLKVYSF
+86 VCIDENENRLKIYSF

-109 HDQDFNNIQKSRLVV
+109 HDQDFNNIQNSKLVT
-124 DAPLLPLDDEEK
+124 DAKLLPLDKGDK

-149 ENNIKLYLTD
+149 ENNIKLYLAD
-159 SIHPIMVFNINSR
+159 SKHPIMVFNINRNDSLI
-172 DERFVYTELD
+172 YGELD

-188 EAVCKPPVFEEYVPG
+188 KAVCKPPVFEEYVPG

-238 DFDNKYVKCGG
+238 DFDNKYVECGG
-249 KQDAISNCGVKIS
+249 KQGAISNCGVKIS
-262 IQILS
+262 IQIPR

-295 DAKINFDEEHDS
+295 DAKLNFNEQDS
-307 SELVINDVGNDPI
+307 TELIINDVGNDPI

-361 DFDKWDARAF
+361 DFDKWDARVF
-371 RFNYKN
+371 RFNYENK
-377 ISTVTDID
+377 STVTDVNGD
-385 GNNSFTIDAHGK
+385 NSFIIDAHGK

-497 SVIEKAKF
+497 SIIEKAEF
-505 DPGINNNTWLIK
+505 DPGINKNTWLIK

-542 WIADIRTPNVTDE
+542 WIADIRTPNVTEE

-582 MVKSLPEGCTGYQIV
+582 KVKSLPEGCTGYQIV

-621 YSRSYEGN
+621 YSRQYERD
-629 NDDYQITKYHMF
+629 NDDYQVTKYHMF

-655 YYVHNQL
+655 YDVHNQL
-662 VGNGDDLESQCM
+662 VGDGKDKDSQCM

-689 ICYQPESFKQF
+689 ICYQSESFKQF

-728 DFIGRG
+728 DFIGWG

-746 GYNRENFKFII
+746 GYNKRTNFKFII

-767 FTGRNDD
+767 FTGPSDN
-774 GDARGD
+774 GDPRGTL
-780 FYVNNLTIERPYY
+780 YVNGLSVFNGFSG
-793 DNKTSEICYL
+793 DNTICYL
-803 DAPYNPS
+803 DTPFNPS
-810 YFYQVNP
+810 YFYKINP
-817 QAYKNKGIN
+817 QAHKNKGIN
-826 FVNLSHYFAATIG
+826 FIDPLHFFVATVG
-839 GLGNDRP
+839 GLGDDRP

-857 NFDRMYKDDDQSAS
+857 NFDRLYNKDDEPADK
-871 ERMEKSGKFI
+871 RREKSGKFI

-889 KLYEQSI
+889 KLYEQSVQ
-896 EPVEFAISRFPKNI
+896 PNEFSNGVFYPGDWWDN
-910 DDFFNFGAVSKKR
+910 AVQGK

-956 AYPNYAVSSGGVLFT
+956 AYPNYAVSAGGTLFA
-971 NMVTGGICN
+971 NMITGGICN

-985 ILASF
+985 IFTSF
-990 GNYNGGFKSDG
+990 GNYNGGFKNDG
-1001 TGKHG
+1001 TGTHG

-1019 LLSCWYKEKGTAGA
+1019 LLSCQYKEKGTAGA
-1033 ISYYYPKNGNYY
+1033 TSYYYPKNGNYY
-1045 DNFEQE
+1045 DSLVSDPS
-1051 AYQTETDQPGGEVG
+1051 QTEPGDIGMIAKV
-1065 LISYKII
+1065 I

-1086 QTTPYGGYSFTNRL
+1086 QITPYGGYSFINRL

-1113 KNKWNTVFDG
+1113 KNEWNTVFDG

-1165 IWCKFQYGWTFSSN
+1165 IWCKFQHGWTFSSN

-1201 KEPEYVYNS
+1201 KKPEYVYNS
-1210 VYSVQNTSIP
+1210 VYSVYNTSVP
-1220 LAAYDGLN
+1220 LAVYDDLN

-1393 EVIFNVLS
+1393 EIIFNVLS

-1435 VNKNDTVCVY
+1435 VKKNDTVCVY

-1450 DESPKSTTR
+1450 DESPKSTN
-1459 QLLSSYVKYVVA
+1459 QQPLSSYIKYVVA
-1471 QQPLVTKVF
+1471 QQPLITKVF

-1496 IRDNDDYFSKNHK
+1496 IYDQDDYFSKNHK
-1509 YVWQTESQKIE
+1509 YTWQTESQKIE

-1525 QVTLRENNHRFAIP
+1525 QITLRENNHRFAIP

-1561 KPNPAMAIQYI
+1561 KPNPAMAMQYI

>member
-66 FAGEGNKV
+66 FAGESNKV
-74 VATGSIRDYGVI
+74 VATGSIRDYGVV
-86 VCIDENENKLKVYSF
+86 VCIDENENRLKIYSF

-109 HDQDFNNIQKSRLVV
+109 HDQDFNNIQNSRLVV
-124 DAPLLPLDDEEK
+124 NAPLLPLDDGEK
-136 YPDTFDIQLNYES
+136 YPDAFDIQLNYES
-149 ENNIKLYLTD
+149 ENNIKLYLAD

-172 DERFVYTELD
+172 DESFVYTDLD

-224 GASIQCQQIPIGNY
+224 GSSIQCQQIPIGNY
-238 DFDNKYVKCGG
+238 DFDSKYVKCGG
-249 KQDAISNCGVKIS
+249 KQGAISNCGVKIS
-262 IQILS
+262 IQIPS

-295 DAKINFDEEHDS
+295 DAKVDFNEQDS
-307 SELVINDVGNDPI
+307 TDIVINDVGNDPI

-377 ISTVTDID
+377 KSTVTDVNGD
-385 GNNSFTIDAHGK
+385 NSFIIDAHGK

-415 DTYNNINKEASLYSA
+415 DTYNNINKEASLYFA

-487 VFYIDKDFKP
+487 VFYIDKDFEP
-497 SVIEKAKF
+497 SIIEKAEF
-505 DPGINNNTWLIK
+505 DPGINKNTWLIK

-542 WIADIRTPNVTDE
+542 WIADIRTPNVTE
-555 GFQLMSSNTIVNGK
+555 KGFYLMSSNTIVNGK

-621 YSRSYEGN
+621 YSRQFEGN
-629 NDDYQITKYHMF
+629 NDDYWVTKYHMF

-655 YYVHNQL
+655 YDVHNQL
-662 VGNGDDLESQCM
+662 VKDGKDSKSQCM

-700 VKDKKYYLQK
+700 TKDKKYYLQK

-715 GARGDYKFKDDQY
+715 GARGDHKFRDDQY
-728 DFIGRG
+728 DSPK
-734 DNGASYDYGPLI
+734 NGGTNTEYGTLI
-746 GYNRENFKFII
+746 GNNNRRNFKFVI

-767 FTGRNDD
+767 FTGPNDN
-774 GDARGD
+774 GDARGT
-780 FYVNNLTIERPYY
+780 FHVNDIDVINNISKNST
-793 DNKTSEICYL
+793 ICYL

-810 YFYQVNP
+810 YFYRTNP
-817 QAYKNKGIN
+817 QSYKNKGITQIGN
-826 FVNLSHYFAATIG
+826 DIDHAYIG
-839 GLGNDRP
+839 GLGYDRP

-857 NFDRMYKDDDQSAS
+857 NFDRLYNNDDQSANK
-871 ERMEKSGKFI
+871 RKEKSGKFI

-889 KLYEQSI
+889 KLYEQSTY
-896 EPVEFAISRFPKNI
+896 VQ
-910 DDFFNFGAVSKKR
+910 DFFTGIFTPSDDWFTNVQR

-944 FNKNN
+944 FNNDNN
-949 DEQASSK
+949 EQMSSK
-956 AYPNYAVSSGGVLFT
+956 SYPNYAVSAGGALFV
-971 NMVTGGICN
+971 NMITGGICN

-985 ILASF
+985 IFETF
-990 GNYNGGFKSDG
+990 GNYSGGFKGDG
-1001 TGKHG
+1001 TDGKFN
-1006 DKNACFGT
+1006 KNVCFGT

-1019 LLSCWYKEKGTAGA
+1019 LLSCQYKETGTAGA
-1033 ISYYYPKNGNYY
+1033 FSYYYPKNDNYY
-1045 DNFEQE
+1045 DSLTAEP
-1051 AYQTETDQPGGEVG
+1051 YQTDPNDFGIIKV
-1065 LISYKII
+1065 I

-1137 VYGAYKNGDKLQFPN
+1137 VYGAYTKNGKDDLQFPN

-1165 IWCKFQYGWTFSSN
+1165 IWCKFQHGWTFSSN

-1186 FIQAEPCEITEAYVQ
+1186 FIQSEPCEITEAYVQ

-1210 VYSVQNTSIP
+1210 VYSVQNTSMP
-1220 LAAYDGLN
+1220 FAAYDDLN

-1269 YGPITDI
+1269 YGSITDI

-1281 VLTFCQEQ
+1281 VLTFFQEQ
-1289 SFGVLSVNDRSVATD
+1289 SFGILSVNDRSVATD

-1335 CSACTTGGLYW
+1335 CSVCTTGGLYW

-1380 DDNFK
+1380 NDNFK

-1393 EVIFNVLS
+1393 EVVFNILS

-1435 VNKNDTVCVY
+1435 VKKNDTVCVY

-1450 DESPKSTTR
+1450 DESPKSTNQ
-1459 QLLSSYVKYVVA
+1459 QLLSSYVKYVIA

-1496 IRDNDDYFSKNHK
+1496 IYDQDDYFSKNHK
-1509 YVWQTESQKIE
+1509 YTWQTESQKIE

-1525 QVTLRENNHRFAIP
+1525 QITLRENNHRFVIP

-1553 MICSIEDV
+1553 MICSIEDI

>member
-66 FAGEGNKV
+66 FAGDGNKV
-74 VATGSIRDYGVI
+74 VATGSIRDYGVV
-86 VCIDENENKLKVYSF
+86 VCIDENENRLKIYSF

-109 HDQDFNNIQKSRLVV
+109 HDQDFNDIQNSKLVV
-124 DAPLLPLDDEEK
+124 DAQLLPLDEGER
-136 YPDTFDIQLNYES
+136 YPDVFDIQLNYES
-149 ENNIKLYLTD
+149 ENNIKLYLAD
-159 SIHPIMVFNINSR
+159 SKHPIMVFNINRGDSLIY
-172 DERFVYTELD
+172 DDLN

-188 EAVCKPPVFEEYVPG
+188 EAICKPPVFEEYVPG

-238 DFDNKYVKCGG
+238 DFDSKYVKCGG
-249 KQDAISNCGVKIS
+249 KQGAQSNCGVKIS
-262 IQILS
+262 IQIPG

-278 RVQYTQNGQM
+278 RIQYMQNGQM

-295 DAKINFDEEHDS
+295 DAKANFNEQDS
-307 SELVINDVGNDPI
+307 TELIINDVGNDPI
-320 EHISVEE
+320 EYISVEE

-371 RFNYKN
+371 RFNYEN
-377 ISTVTDID
+377 ISIVKDVNGD
-385 GNNSFTIDAHGK
+385 NVFKIDAHNK
-397 DIEDDSVA
+397 DIESDSVA

-415 DTYNNINKEASLYSA
+415 DTYNNINKEVSLYSA
-430 NFVFDSKYQ
+430 NFVFDSQYR

-497 SVIEKAKF
+497 SEVEKAEF
-505 DPGINNNTWLIK
+505 DPGINKNTWLIK

-542 WIADIRTPNVTDE
+542 WIADIRTPNVTED

-582 MVKSLPEGCTGYQIV
+582 MVKRLPEGCTGYQIV

-621 YSRSYEGN
+621 YSRSYEGDS
-629 NDDYQITKYHMF
+629 DDYQVTKYHMF

-655 YYVHNQL
+655 YDVHNQL
-662 VGNGDDLESQCM
+662 VGDGKDSASQCM

-700 VKDKKYYLQK
+700 TKDKKYYLQK

-715 GARGDYKFKDDQY
+715 GARGDHMFSDDQY
-728 DFIGRG
+728 DSPK
-734 DNGASYDYGPLI
+734 NGSKNTDYGMLVGI
-746 GYNRENFKFII
+746 NNRRNFKFVI

-767 FTGRNDD
+767 FTGQYNNGD
-774 GDARGD
+774 GRGE
-780 FYVNNLTIERPYY
+780 FYVNNLTISNGLLKDSP
-793 DNKTSEICYL
+793 ICYL
-803 DAPYNPS
+803 DTPYNPS
-810 YFYQVNP
+810 YFYKVNP
-817 QAYKNKGIN
+817 QSHKNKGLTMIG
-826 FVNLSHYFAATIG
+826 FEPDVALVG
-839 GLGNDRP
+839 GLGDDRP

-857 NFDRMYKDDDQSAS
+857 NFDRLYKNDEQSAN
-871 ERMEKSGKFI
+871 ERKEKSGKFI

-889 KLYEQSI
+889 KLYEQSTQP
-896 EPVEFAISRFPKNI
+896 EDFSDGNSPSTDFWSR
-910 DDFFNFGAVSKKR
+910 AVQR

-956 AYPNYAVSSGGVLFT
+956 AYTNYAVSAGGALFT
-971 NMVTGGICN
+971 NMITGGICN
-980 DTNGN
+980 DANSN
-985 ILASF
+985 IFASF
-990 GNYNGGFKSDG
+990 GNYNGGFKADG
-1001 TGKHG
+1001 TGRHG

-1019 LLSCWYKEKGTAGA
+1019 LLSCQYKEAGTAGA
-1033 ISYYYPKNGNYY
+1033 FSYYYPKNGNYY
-1045 DNFEQE
+1045 DSLDQE
-1051 AYQTETDQPGGEVG
+1051 LTQTEPSDFG
-1065 LISYKII
+1065 IIAKII

-1086 QTTPYGGYSFTNRL
+1086 QITPYGGYSFTNRL

-1113 KNKWNTVFDG
+1113 KNEWNTVFDG

-1137 VYGAYKNGDKLQFPN
+1137 VYGAYKSGDNLQFPN

-1165 IWCKFQYGWTFSSN
+1165 IWCKFQHGWTFSSN

-1220 LAAYDGLN
+1220 LTVYDDLN

-1269 YGPITDI
+1269 YGSITDM

-1335 CSACTTGGLYW
+1335 CAACTTGGMYW

-1362 VQLSKQGKVQN
+1362 TQLSKQCKVQN

-1393 EVIFNVLS
+1393 EVVFNVLS

-1435 VNKNDTVCVY
+1435 VKKNDIVCVY
-1445 QYDYL
+1445 QYDYI
-1450 DESPKSTTR
+1450 DGSPKSTTQ
-1459 QLLSSYVKYVVA
+1459 QLLSSYVKYVIA

-1489 NLQLQDV
+1489 NLQLQDT
-1496 IRDNDDYFSKNHK
+1496 IRDDDDYFSKNHK

-1520 SSLEE
+1520 ANLEE
-1525 QVTLRENNHRFAIP
+1525 QITLRENNHRFAIP

-1553 MICSIEDV
+1553 MICSIEDI

>member
-74 VATGSIRDYGVI
+74 VATGSIRDYGVV
-86 VCIDENENKLKVYSF
+86 VCIDENENRLKIYSF

-109 HDQDFNNIQKSRLVV
+109 HDQDFNNIQNSKLVV
-124 DAPLLPLDDEEK
+124 DAPLLPLDKGDE
-136 YPDTFDIQLNYES
+136 YPDTFDIHLNYES
-149 ENNIKLYLTD
+149 ENNIKLYLAD
-159 SIHPIMVFNINSR
+159 SKHPIMVFNINR
-172 DERFVYTELD
+172 DDSLIYNDLD

-249 KQDAISNCGVKIS
+249 KQSAISNCGVKIS
-262 IQILS
+262 IQIPS

-295 DAKINFDEEHDS
+295 DAKVNFNEQDS
-307 SELVINDVGNDPI
+307 TELIINDVGNDPI
-320 EHISVEE
+320 ENISVEE

-371 RFNYKN
+371 RFNYENK
-377 ISTVTDID
+377 STVTDVN
-385 GNNSFTIDAHGK
+385 GNDTFTIDAHEHG
-397 DIEDDSVA
+397 IEDDSVA

-415 DTYNNINKEASLYSA
+415 GTYNNINKEASLYSA

-459 DSCVKENNTRKIGT
+459 DSCIKENNTRKIGT
-473 LYNYSQKE
+473 LYNYSQKG
-481 NVQQNN
+481 NIQQNN

-497 SVIEKAKF
+497 SIIEKAEF
-505 DPGINNNTWLIK
+505 DPGINKNTWLIK

-542 WIADIRTPNVTDE
+542 WIADIRTPNVTEE

-621 YSRSYEGN
+621 YSRQYESN
-629 NDDYQITKYHMF
+629 SSDYWITKYHMF

-655 YYVHNQL
+655 YNVHDQL
-662 VGNGDDLESQCM
+662 RWDGKDIESQCM

-689 ICYQPESFKQF
+689 VCYQSESFKQF

-715 GARGDYKFKDDQY
+715 GARGDHKFHDDQY
-728 DFIGRG
+728 DSFI
-734 DNGASYDYGPLI
+734 NGSPNPDYGSLY
-746 GYNRENFKFII
+746 GRNNRQNFQFVI

-774 GDARGD
+774 GDARVD
-780 FYVNNLTIERPYY
+780 FYVNDI
-793 DNKTSEICYL
+793 DVIGTSKNSTICYL
-803 DAPYNPS
+803 DAPYNPN
-810 YFYQVNP
+810 YFYEVNP
-817 QAYKNKGIN
+817 QAHKNKGIN
-826 FVNLSHYFAATIG
+826 IIHPLVVVTASVG

-857 NFDRMYKDDDQSAS
+857 NFDRMYKDDNQSAS
-871 ERMEKSGKFI
+871 ERKEKSGKFI

-889 KLYEQSI
+889 KLYEQST
-896 EPVEFAISRFPKNI
+896 PPYEFIANPASFDNWF
-910 DDFFNFGAVSKKR
+910 DNFGTLQNK

-944 FNKNN
+944 FNKDNE
-949 DEQASSK
+949 EQMSSK
-956 AYPNYAVSSGGVLFT
+956 AYPNYAVSAGGALFA
-971 NMVTGGICN
+971 NMITGGICN

-985 ILASF
+985 IFGAF
-990 GNYNGGFKSDG
+990 GNYGGAFWGDN
-1001 TGKHG
+1001 TGDYGK
-1006 DKNACFGT
+1006 KNACFGT

-1033 ISYYYPKNGNYY
+1033 ISYYYPENGNYY
-1045 DNFEQE
+1045 DSLKQE
-1051 AYQTETDQPGGEVG
+1051 DPQTEPGEIGFVPT
-1065 LISYKII
+1065 IV

-1086 QTTPYGGYSFTNRL
+1086 QITPYGGYSFTNRL

-1113 KNKWNTVFDG
+1113 ENKWNTVFDG

-1137 VYGAYKNGDKLQFPN
+1137 VYGAYKGDKNLGFPN

-1165 IWCKFQYGWTFSSN
+1165 IWCKFQHGWTFSSN

-1186 FIQAEPCEITEAYVQ
+1186 FIQSEPCEITEAYVQ

-1220 LAAYDGLN
+1220 LAAYDDLN

-1281 VLTFCQEQ
+1281 VLTFFQEQ

-1335 CSACTTGGLYW
+1335 CAVCTTGGMYW

-1373 ILNKYKK
+1373 LLNKYKK
-1380 DDNFK
+1380 NDNFK

-1393 EVIFNVLS
+1393 EVVFNVLS

-1414 FTSTLTIPFDG
+1414 FTSVLTIPFDG

-1435 VNKNDTVCVY
+1435 VKKNDTVCIY

-1450 DESPKSTTR
+1450 DESPKSTNQ
-1459 QLLSSYVKYVVA
+1459 QLLSSYVKYVVS

-1489 NLQLQDV
+1489 NLQLQETISDE
-1496 IRDNDDYFSKNHK
+1496 DDYFSKNHK

-1520 SSLEE
+1520 SNLEE
-1525 QVTLRENNHRFAIP
+1525 QITLRENNHRFAIP

-1553 MICSIEDV
+1553 MICSIEDI

>member
-74 VATGSIRDYGVI
+74 VATGSIRDYGVV
-86 VCIDENENKLKVYSF
+86 VCVDENENRLKIYSF

-124 DAPLLPLDDEEK
+124 NAPLLPLDKGDE
-136 YPDTFDIQLNYES
+136 YPDVFDIQLNYES
-149 ENNIKLYLTD
+149 ENNIKLYLAD
-159 SIHPIMVFNINSR
+159 SKHPIMVFNINSR
-172 DERFVYTELD
+172 DKSFVYTDLD

-188 EAVCKPPVFEEYVPG
+188 KAICKPPVFEEYVPG

-215 LYNRYGIHT
+215 LYSRYGIHT

-249 KQDAISNCGVKIS
+249 KQGAISNCGVKIS
-262 IQILS
+262 IQIPS

-295 DAKINFDEEHDS
+295 DAKVNFDEYNA
-307 SELVINDVGNDPI
+307 SELIINDVGNDPI
-320 EHISVEE
+320 EQISVEE

-361 DFDKWDARAF
+361 DFDKWDARVF
-371 RFNYKN
+371 RFNYENTSIVKDVN
-377 ISTVTDID
+377 GDNVFKID
-385 GNNSFTIDAHGK
+385 THNK

-415 DTYNNINKEASLYSA
+415 DTYNDINKEVSLYSA
-430 NFVFDSKYQ
+430 NFVFDSKYR

-497 SVIEKAKF
+497 SEIEKAEF

-542 WIADIRTPNVTDE
+542 WIADIRTPNVTED

-608 ISQGVLSSPVSNA
+608 ISQGVLSSPISNA
-621 YSRSYEGN
+621 YSRQYEGKS
-629 NDDYQITKYHMF
+629 DDYQVTKYHMF

-662 VGNGDDLESQCM
+662 VEDGKDEDSQCM

-689 ICYQPESFKQF
+689 ICYQSESFKQF
-700 VKDKKYYLQK
+700 TKDKKYYLQK

-715 GARGDYKFKDDQY
+715 GARGDYKFADDQY
-728 DFIGRG
+728 DSPR
-734 DNGASYDYGPLI
+734 NGSTNTDYGMLV
-746 GYNRENFKFII
+746 GYNGRRNFKFII

-767 FTGRNDD
+767 FTGSNND

-780 FYVNNLTIERPYY
+780 FYVNDLTIERTYY

-803 DAPYNPS
+803 DAPYNAS
-810 YFYQVNP
+810 YFYKVNP
-817 QAYKNKGIN
+817 QSHKNKEIGLIGIW
-826 FVNLSHYFAATIG
+826 SDYASIG
-839 GLGNDRP
+839 GLGDDRP

-857 NFDRMYKDDDQSAS
+857 NFDRLYKDDDQSAS
-871 ERMEKSGKFI
+871 ERKEKSGKFI

-889 KLYEQSI
+889 KLYEQSTQ
-896 EPVEFAISRFPKNI
+896 PYEFSINRRPNS
-910 DDFFNFGAVSKKR
+910 DDWFNTVQKR
-923 NYIQDFQL
+923 NYIQGFQL

-944 FNKNN
+944 FNKDN
-949 DEQASSK
+949 DEQMSSK
-956 AYPNYAVSSGGVLFT
+956 AYTNYAVSAGGALFT
-971 NMVTGGICN
+971 NMITGGICN
-980 DTNGN
+980 DTNSN
-985 ILASF
+985 IFGSF
-990 GNYNGGFKSDG
+990 GNYNGGLKYGNDKGSG
-1001 TGKHG
+1001 S
-1006 DKNACFGT
+1006 KNACFGT

-1033 ISYYYPKNGNYY
+1033 ISYYYPQNGNYY
-1045 DNFEQE
+1045 DSLEQE
-1051 AYQTETDQPGGEVG
+1051 ARQTEPGELGETF
-1065 LISYKII
+1065 KIV

-1086 QTTPYGGYSFTNRL
+1086 QITPYGGYSFINRL

-1113 KNKWNTVFDG
+1113 KNEWNTVFDG

-1137 VYGAYKNGDKLQFPN
+1137 VYGAYKGEKSLDFPN

-1220 LAAYDGLN
+1220 LAVYDDLN

-1335 CSACTTGGLYW
+1335 CEVCTTGGLYW

-1362 VQLSKQGKVQN
+1362 TQLSKQGKVQN

-1380 DDNFK
+1380 NDNFK

-1393 EVIFNVLS
+1393 EVVFNVLS

-1435 VNKNDTVCVY
+1435 IKKNDIVCAY

-1450 DESPKSTTR
+1450 DGSPKSTTQ

-1489 NLQLQDV
+1489 NLQLYATISDQ
-1496 IRDNDDYFSKNHK
+1496 DDYFSKNHK

-1525 QVTLRENNHRFAIP
+1525 QITLRENNHRFAIP

-1553 MICSIEDV
+1553 MICSIEDI
-1561 KPNPAMAIQYI
+1561 KPNPATAIQYI